1 MIVLNKRK
9 KSWEMYP
16 IGSPKGA
23 LNTKRKP
30 EFIGVLKFKENE
42 DDGTISI
49 KRFVVKDEK
58 EDKLYPPSRAINLLR
73 SQAVF
78 LAQRDEKL
86 ESFLKQIN
94 IKVRFTNICEHC
106 SYEGE
111 VTIINSDFS
120 YQYHGQLICKTCA
133 ENTIKRELQLRGYD
147 RKVFR
152 NFKRVLEKTG
162 SLDDVLEMLSPR
174 FDPLEHADLT
184 LFDTVKVHDDK
195 IPKIA
200 MKRLKIPDEFKQVIL
215 DEKNQYLLPVQY
227 LAIREGL
234 LKDENLLVVSATGS
248 GKTLVGELAGIPKA
262 LDGKKFLFLTPLV
275 ALANQKYRDFKKRYE
290 PLGLKVAIKVGMNRI
305 KAKGELKLPNSN
317 IQDADIVVGTY
328 EGIDFLLRSGDSD
341 ALKDLGLVL
350 IDEIHTIS
358 DEERGLRLN
367 GLIKRIGHIFPNTQ
381 IIGLSATI
389 KNPQDLANDFNMKL
403 VQYKERPVPLERH
416 IVFVRG
422 DVQRRILMR
431 KLVQR
436 EFYSTSSKGFK
447 GQTLIFTNSRRK
459 THKIANFL
467 SGKGI
472 NASAYHAGLSYFKK
486 EKIEK
491 DFSKGRIAA
500 VVTTAALAAGVDF
513 PASQV
518 IFESLL
524 MGNKWI
530 SPNEFSQ
537 MLGRAGRPTYHDRGV
552 IYVIPEIGSE
562 FDNESEEAVA
572 LDLLESD
579 VEDIFVDYTEDGS
592 LEQILADIS
601 SKSLRK
607 VKDVDEFY
615 QNIPVPMDIMT
626 ALDEL
631 EDKGA
636 INIHADD
643 TIDTTRFGKAV
654 AMSFLSI
661 DDGVIIKESIDD
673 KNYLSHYYKKPFFK
687 TNLKELRLL
696 SERIDEENE
705 NILKKNKKIQN
716 NLKKQVKDSSKKNK
730 KDKDKNKDNIEE
742 SADKKDENK
751 ESKKKN
757 KSKKNNEGNNK
768 KNKKDSKRNKSKKG
782 SYNKSKEEK
791 IKEKSER
798 DVKAK
803 EDRFKEKSK
812 KSVKQKEETI
822 EKPIQS
828 NESSGIKFIVEE
840 DVDEKPVPKK
850 ETKRESKTS
859 LYIDN
864 IAQALNELNQTN
876 DNKSSENDFSTV
888 NKKNDYKSSKGDD
901 FSTVNKKND
910 YKSSKGDDFSAVNKK
925 NDYKSSKRDKSK
937 DIKSDVIYNK
947 RKGNKSKSKNKKNKS
962 TQNNGSDVVKQIKFK
977 ENIFAD
983 IHEKMSKDEV
993 NSNSLL
999 KVQSIA
1005 LDLELFENAY
1015 LAPVVHKQ
1023 IISALKM
1030 NFSTRLFAESTL
1042 DIISSGEAISKIDKK
1057 FQDALLRIQIDF
1069 LRCDCHE
1076 RPFCE
1081 CLQRGISYY
1090 IINQRLNKKDP
1101 IDISKSLLKEYQ
1113 IQTYPGDIFSWL
1125 DNYVRNLD
1133 AIRRIAKAFGEK
1145 EIVREAEKLMKIIES
1160 GN

>member
-9 KSWEMYP
+9 KTWEMYP

-30 EFIGVLKFKENE
+30 EFIGVLKFKENDE
-42 DDGTISI
+42 DGSISI
-49 KRFVVKDEK
+49 NRFVIKDEK
-58 EDKLYPPSRAINLLR
+58 EDKLYPPSKAINLLR

-78 LAQRDEKL
+78 LADKDEKL
-86 ESFLKQIN
+86 EAFLKQNN
-94 IKVRFTNICEHC
+94 IKVRFTNICQHC
-106 SYEGE
+106 SFEGE

-120 YQYHGQLICKTCA
+120 YRYHDQLICKTCA

-147 RKVFR
+147 KKVFR

-174 FDPLEHADLT
+174 FDPLAHTDLT
-184 LFDTVKVHDDK
+184 LFDKVKVHDDK

-200 MKRLKIPDEFKQVIL
+200 MKRLKIPEEFKQVIL
-215 DEKNQYLLPVQY
+215 KEKNDYLLPVQY

-234 LKDENLLVVSATGS
+234 LKGENLLVVSATGS

-262 LDGKKFLFLTPLV
+262 LNGKKFLFLTPLV

-328 EGIDFLLRSGDSD
+328 EGIDFMLRAGDSD
-341 ALKDLGLVL
+341 ALNDLGLVL

-367 GLIKRIGHIFPNTQ
+367 GLIKRIEHIFPKTQ
-381 IIGLSATI
+381 VIGLSATI

-422 DVQRRILMR
+422 DVQRRIIMR

-436 EFYSTSSKGFK
+436 EYFSTSSKGFK

-491 DFSKGRIAA
+491 DFSKGKIAA

-530 SPNEFSQ
+530 TPNEFSQ

-552 IYVIPEIGSE
+552 IYLVPEIGSE

-607 VKDVDEFY
+607 VKDVEEFY

-631 EDKGA
+631 EDKDA
-636 INIHADD
+636 VNISADD
-643 TIDTTRFGKAV
+643 TIDTTRFGRAV
-654 AMSFLSI
+654 AMSFLSV
-661 DDGVIIKESIDD
+661 DDGVIIKDSINDP
-673 KNYLSHYYKKPFFK
+673 NYFSYYYKKPFFK

-696 SERIDEENE
+696 SEKIDESNE
-705 NILKKNKKIQN
+705 NALKKNKKTKN
-716 NLKKQVKDSSKKNK
+716 KSKQAKNSSKNDNKDKKETKEKDKKDK
-730 KDKDKNKDNIEE
+730 KDKDKK
-742 SADKKDENK
+742 DKKGKRDN
-751 ESKKKN
+751 KKKN
-757 KSKKNNEGNNK
+757 KSKKDK
-768 KNKKDSKRNKSKKG
+768 KNRNKSH
-782 SYNKSKEEK
+782 KSKENN
-791 IKEKSER
+791 IKEKSI
-798 DVKAK
+798 KPK
-803 EDRFKEKSK
+803 EDKPKELKELKESK
-812 KSVKQKEETI
+812 E
-822 EKPIQS
+822 

-840 DVDEKPVPKK
+840 NVDEKPVPKK
-850 ETKRESKTS
+850 ETKKESKTS
-859 LYIDN
+859 KYIDN
-864 IAQALNELNQTN
+864 IADYFNGLNQSK
-876 DNKSSENDFSTV
+876 DYKSSDDDSNIG
-888 NKKNDYKSSKGDD
+888 NQKNDYKSSK
-901 FSTVNKKND
+901 K
-910 YKSSKGDDFSAVNKK
+910 
-925 NDYKSSKRDKSK
+925 DKSK
-937 DIKSDVIYNK
+937 VNKSDVIYNK
-947 RKGNKSKSKNKKNKS
+947 KTSNKSKNRKNNS
-962 TQNNGSDVVKQIKFK
+962 SAAVKQIKFK

-993 NSNSLL
+993 NSNDLL

-1023 IISALKM
+1023 IITALKM

-1057 FQDALLRIQIDF
+1057 FQDSLLKIQIDF
-1069 LRCDCHE
+1069 LRCDCNE

-1090 IINQRLNKKDP
+1090 IINQRLNGKDP
-1101 IDISKSLLKEYQ
+1101 IDISNSLLKEYQ

-1125 DNYVRNLD
+1125 DAYVRNLD
-1133 AIRRIAKAFGEK
+1133 AIRRIAKAFGK
-1145 EIVREAEKLMKIIES
+1145 KDIVQVSEKLMKIVES
-1160 GN
+1160 GK

>member
-9 KSWEMYP
+9 KTWEMYP

-30 EFIGVLKFKENE
+30 EFIGVLKFKEDE
-42 DDGTISI
+42 EGSISI
-49 KRFVVKDEK
+49 NRFVIKDEK
-58 EDKLYPPSRAINLLR
+58 EDKLYPPSKAINILR

-78 LAQRDEKL
+78 LAEKDDKL
-86 ESFLKQIN
+86 EAFLKQNN
-94 IKVRFTNICEHC
+94 IKVRFTNICQHC
-106 SYEGE
+106 SFEGE

-120 YQYHGQLICKTCA
+120 YLYHDQLICKTCA

-147 RKVFR
+147 KKVFR

-174 FDPLEHADLT
+174 FDPLAHTDLT
-184 LFDTVKVHDDK
+184 LFDRVKVHDDK

-200 MKRLKIPDEFKQVIL
+200 MKRLKIPEEFKQVIL
-215 DEKNQYLLPVQY
+215 KEKNDYLLPVQY

-234 LKDENLLVVSATGS
+234 LKGENLLVVSATGS

-262 LDGKKFLFLTPLV
+262 LNGKKFLFLTPLV

-328 EGIDFLLRSGDSD
+328 EGIDFMLRSGDSA
-341 ALKDLGLVL
+341 ALNDLGLVL

-367 GLIKRIGHIFPNTQ
+367 GLIKRIEHIFPKTQ
-381 IIGLSATI
+381 VIGLSATI

-422 DVQRRILMR
+422 DVQRRIIMR

-436 EFYSTSSKGFK
+436 EYYSTSSKGFK

-491 DFSKGRIAA
+491 DFSKGKIAA

-530 SPNEFSQ
+530 TPNEFSQ

-552 IYVIPEIGSE
+552 IYLVPEIGSE

-607 VKDVDEFY
+607 VNDVEEFY

-631 EDKGA
+631 EDKDA

-643 TIDTTRFGKAV
+643 TIDTTRFGRAV
-654 AMSFLSI
+654 AMSFLSV
-661 DDGVIIKESIDD
+661 DDGVIIKDSINDPH
-673 KNYLSHYYKKPFFK
+673 YLSYYYKKPFFK

-696 SERIDEENE
+696 SEKIDESNE
-705 NILKKNKKIQN
+705 NALKKNKKIQN
-716 NLKKQVKDSSKKNK
+716 KSKSKSKDSSKKDK
-730 KDKDKNKDNIEE
+730 KDKKETKEKDKKDNKDN
-742 SADKKDENK
+742 
-751 ESKKKN
+751 KKKN
-757 KSKKNNEGNNK
+757 KSKKGYKKNNEDK
-768 KNKKDSKRNKSKKG
+768 SKNKDKSKDKP
-782 SYNKSKEEK
+782 K
-791 IKEKSER
+791 
-798 DVKAK
+798 
-803 EDRFKEKSK
+803 
-812 KSVKQKEETI
+812 
-822 EKPIQS
+822 KPIKT
-828 NESSGIKFIVEE
+828 NENKNKDNDNNQSSGIKFIVEE
-840 DVDEKPVPKK
+840 DVEEKPVKK
-850 ETKRESKTS
+850 ETKKESKTS
-859 LYIDN
+859 MYIDN
-864 IAQALNELNQTN
+864 IADYFNGLNQSK
-876 DNKSSENDFSTV
+876 DYKSSSSDNIGSS
-888 NKKNDYKSSKGDD
+888 NQKNDYKSSK
-901 FSTVNKKND
+901 K
-910 YKSSKGDDFSAVNKK
+910 
-925 NDYKSSKRDKSK
+925 DKSK
-937 DIKSDVIYNK
+937 DNKSDVIYNK
-947 RKGNKSKSKNKKNKS
+947 KTSNKSKKNKKNK
-962 TQNNGSDVVKQIKFK
+962 NNNAAAVKQIKFK

-993 NSNSLL
+993 NSNDLL

-1057 FQDALLRIQIDF
+1057 FQDALLKIQIDF
-1069 LRCDCHE
+1069 LRCDCNE

-1090 IINQRLNKKDP
+1090 IINQRLNGKDP
-1101 IDISKSLLKEYQ
+1101 IDISNSLLKEYQ

-1125 DNYVRNLD
+1125 DAYVRNLD
-1133 AIRRIAKAFGEK
+1133 AIRRIAKAFGKK
-1145 EIVREAEKLMKIIES
+1145 EIVQVSEKLMKIVES
-1160 GN
+1160 GK

>member
-9 KSWEMYP
+9 KTWEMYP

-30 EFIGVLKFKENE
+30 EFIGVLKFKEDE
-42 DDGTISI
+42 EGSISI
-49 KRFVVKDEK
+49 NRFVIKDEK
-58 EDKLYPPSRAINLLR
+58 EDKLYPPSKAINILR

-78 LAQRDEKL
+78 LAEKDDKL
-86 ESFLKQIN
+86 EAFLKQNN
-94 IKVRFTNICEHC
+94 IKVRFTNICQHC
-106 SYEGE
+106 SFEGE

-120 YQYHGQLICKTCA
+120 YLYHDQLICKTCA

-147 RKVFR
+147 KKVFR

-174 FDPLEHADLT
+174 FDPLAHTDLT
-184 LFDTVKVHDDK
+184 LFDRVKVHDDK

-200 MKRLKIPDEFKQVIL
+200 MKRLKIPEEFKQVIL
-215 DEKNQYLLPVQY
+215 KEKNDYLLPVQY

-234 LKDENLLVVSATGS
+234 LKGENLLVVSATGS

-262 LDGKKFLFLTPLV
+262 LNGKKFLFLTPLV

-328 EGIDFLLRSGDSD
+328 EGIDFMLRSGDSA
-341 ALKDLGLVL
+341 ALNDLGLVL

-367 GLIKRIGHIFPNTQ
+367 GLIKRIEHIFPKTQ
-381 IIGLSATI
+381 VIGLSATI

-422 DVQRRILMR
+422 DVQRRIIMR

-436 EFYSTSSKGFK
+436 EYYSTSSKGFK

-491 DFSKGRIAA
+491 DFSKGKIAA

-530 SPNEFSQ
+530 TPNEFSQ

-552 IYVIPEIGSE
+552 IYLVPEIGSE

-607 VKDVDEFY
+607 VNDVEEFY

-631 EDKGA
+631 EDKDA

-643 TIDTTRFGKAV
+643 TIDTTRFGRAV
-654 AMSFLSI
+654 AMSFLSV
-661 DDGVIIKESIDD
+661 DDGVIIKDSINDPH
-673 KNYLSHYYKKPFFK
+673 YLSYYYKKPFFK

-696 SERIDEENE
+696 SEKIDESNE
-705 NILKKNKKIQN
+705 NALKKNKKIQN
-716 NLKKQVKDSSKKNK
+716 KSKSKSKDSSKKDK
-730 KDKDKNKDNIEE
+730 KDKKETKEKDKKDNKDN
-742 SADKKDENK
+742 
-751 ESKKKN
+751 KKKN
-757 KSKKNNEGNNK
+757 KSKKGYKKNNEDK
-768 KNKKDSKRNKSKKG
+768 SKNKDKSKDKP
-782 SYNKSKEEK
+782 K
-791 IKEKSER
+791 
-798 DVKAK
+798 
-803 EDRFKEKSK
+803 
-812 KSVKQKEETI
+812 
-822 EKPIQS
+822 KPIKT
-828 NESSGIKFIVEE
+828 NENKNKDNDNNQSSGIKFIVEE
-840 DVDEKPVPKK
+840 DVEEKPVKK
-850 ETKRESKTS
+850 ETKKESKTS
-859 LYIDN
+859 MYIDN
-864 IAQALNELNQTN
+864 IADYFNGLNQSK
-876 DNKSSENDFSTV
+876 DYKSSSSDNIGSS
-888 NKKNDYKSSKGDD
+888 NQKNDYKSSK
-901 FSTVNKKND
+901 K
-910 YKSSKGDDFSAVNKK
+910 
-925 NDYKSSKRDKSK
+925 DKSK
-937 DIKSDVIYNK
+937 DNKSDVIYNK
-947 RKGNKSKSKNKKNKS
+947 KTSNKSKKNKKNK
-962 TQNNGSDVVKQIKFK
+962 NNNAAAVKQIKFK

-993 NSNSLL
+993 NSNDLL

-1057 FQDALLRIQIDF
+1057 FQDALLKIQIDF
-1069 LRCDCHE
+1069 LRCDCNE

-1090 IINQRLNKKDP
+1090 IINQRLNGKDP
-1101 IDISKSLLKEYQ
+1101 IDISNSLLKEYQ

-1125 DNYVRNLD
+1125 DAYVRNLD
-1133 AIRRIAKAFGEK
+1133 AIRRIAKAFGK
-1145 EIVREAEKLMKIIES
+1145 KDIVQVSEKLMKIVES
-1160 GN
+1160 GK

>member
-1 MIVLNKRK
+1 MIVLNKKK

-30 EFIGVLKFKENE
+30 EFVGVLKFKEDE
-42 DDGTISI
+42 EEGSISI
-49 KRFVVKDEK
+49 KRFVIKDEK
-58 EDKLYPPSRAINLLR
+58 EDKLYPPSKAINLLR

-78 LAQRDEKL
+78 LADKDEKL
-86 ESFLKQIN
+86 ESFLKQNN
-94 IKVRFTNICEHC
+94 IKVRFTNICQHC
-106 SYEGE
+106 SFEGE

-120 YQYHGQLICKTCA
+120 YRYHDQLICKTCA

-147 RKVFR
+147 KKVFR
-152 NFKRVLEKTG
+152 NFKRILDKTG
-162 SLDDVLEMLSPR
+162 SLDEVLEMLSPR
-174 FDPLEHADLT
+174 FDPLAHTDLT
-184 LFDTVKVHDDK
+184 LFDRVKVHDTK

-200 MKRLKIPDEFKQVIL
+200 MKRLKIPEEFKKVIIQ
-215 DEKNQYLLPVQY
+215 EKNQYLLPVQY

-234 LKDENLLVVSATGS
+234 LKDENMLVVSATGS
-248 GKTLVGELAGIPKA
+248 GKTLVGELAGVPKA
-262 LDGKKFLFLTPLV
+262 LNGKKFLFLTPLV

-317 IQDADIVVGTY
+317 IQDADIIVGTY
-328 EGIDFLLRSGDSD
+328 EGIDFLIRSGESS
-341 ALKDLGLVL
+341 ALNDLGLVL

-358 DEERGLRLN
+358 DEDRGLRLN
-367 GLIKRIGHIFPNTQ
+367 GLIRRIEHIFPNTQ

-416 IVFVRG
+416 IVFARG
-422 DVQRRILMR
+422 DVQRRILIR

-491 DFSKGRIAA
+491 DFSKGKIAA

-552 IYVIPEIGSE
+552 IYLIPEIGSE
-562 FDNESEEAVA
+562 FDNQSEEAVA

-607 VKDVDEFY
+607 VGDVEEFY
-615 QNIPVPMDIMT
+615 ENIPVPMDITT

-631 EDKGA
+631 EDKDA
-636 INIHADD
+636 ISIHADD
-643 TIDTTRFGKAV
+643 TIDTTRFGRAV
-654 AMSFLSI
+654 AMSFLSV
-661 DDGVIIKESIDD
+661 DDGVIIKDSINDSH
-673 KNYLSHYYKKPFFK
+673 YLSQYYKKPFFK

-696 SERIDEENE
+696 AEKIDEENE
-705 NILKKNKKIQN
+705 NILKKNKKIKN
-716 NLKKQVKDSSKKNK
+716 NLNKQVKDSSKKNK
-730 KDKDKNKDNIEE
+730 KEDKE
-742 SADKKDENK
+742 

-757 KSKKNNEGNNK
+757 KSKKDNK
-768 KNKKDSKRNKSKKG
+768 KNKKSKKSSNKNNSNKSDNSNKSKKD
-782 SYNKSKEEK
+782 KKDK
-791 IKEKSER
+791 PKEKSI
-798 DVKAK
+798 KPK
-803 EDRFKEKSK
+803 EDKPKE
-812 KSVKQKEETI
+812 QFND
-822 EKPIQS
+822 KPA
-828 NESSGIKFIVEE
+828 ESENSGIKFIVEE
-840 DVDEKPVPKK
+840 DSEKKPIKK
-850 ETKRESKTS
+850 ETKKESKTS
-859 LYIDN
+859 KYIDN
-864 IAQALNELNQTN
+864 IADFFNQN
-876 DNKSSENDFSTV
+876 NQSK
-888 NKKNDYKSSKGDD
+888 DYKSNDDSKSD
-901 FSTVNKKND
+901 NKKT
-910 YKSSKGDDFSAVNKK
+910 
-925 NDYKSSKRDKSK
+925 DYKSSKRDKLR

-947 RKGNKSKSKNKKNKS
+947 KTNNKNSKNRNNKKNKNNKGNADNKS
-962 TQNNGSDVVKQIKFK
+962 TVVKQIKFK
-977 ENIFAD
+977 ENIFSD
-983 IHEKMSKDEV
+983 IHEKMTKDEV
-993 NSNSLL
+993 NSNNLL

-1030 NFSTRLFAESTL
+1030 NFSTRIFSESAL
-1042 DIISSGEAISKIDKK
+1042 DIISSGEAISKLDKK
-1057 FQDALLRIQIDF
+1057 FQDALLKLQIDF
-1069 LRCDCHE
+1069 LRCDCYE

-1090 IINQRLNKKDP
+1090 IINQRLNGKDP

-1125 DNYVRNLD
+1125 DAYVRNLD
-1133 AIRRIAKAFGEK
+1133 AIRRIARAFGEK
-1145 EIVREAEKLMKIIES
+1145 DIVESSEKLMKIVES
-1160 GN
+1160 GK

>member
-1 MIVLNKRK
+1 MIVLNKK
-9 KSWEMYP
+9 KRSWELYP

-30 EFIGVLKFKENE
+30 EFIGVLKFRENE
-42 DDGTISI
+42 EDGSISI

-78 LAQRDEKL
+78 LAERDEKL
-86 ESFLKQIN
+86 ESFLKQNN
-94 IKVRFTNICEHC
+94 IKVRFTNICQHC
-106 SYEGE
+106 SFEGE

-120 YQYHGQLICKTCA
+120 YRYHDQLICKTCA

-147 RKVFR
+147 KKVFR

-174 FDPLEHADLT
+174 FDPLKHADLT
-184 LFDTVKVHDDK
+184 LFDTIKVHDDK
-195 IPKIA
+195 IPQIA
-200 MKRLKIPDEFKQVIL
+200 MKRLKIPEKFKKVIL
-215 DEKNQYLLPVQY
+215 QEKNQYLLPVQY

-234 LKDENLLVVSATGS
+234 LKGENLLVVSATGS
-248 GKTLVGELAGIPKA
+248 GKTLVGELAGVPKA
-262 LDGKKFLFLTPLV
+262 LNGKKFLFLTPLV

-317 IQDADIVVGTY
+317 IQDADIIVGTY
-328 EGIDFLLRSGDSD
+328 EGIDFLIRSGGSD
-341 ALKDLGLVL
+341 ALNDLGLVL

-367 GLIKRIGHIFPNTQ
+367 GLIKRIEHIFPNTQ

-416 IVFVRG
+416 IVFARG
-422 DVQRRILMR
+422 DVQRRILIR

-491 DFSKGRIAA
+491 DFSKGKIAA

-552 IYVIPEIGSE
+552 IYLIPEIGSE

-607 VKDVDEFY
+607 VRDVDEFY
-615 QNIPVPMDIMT
+615 RNIPVPMDIQT

-631 EDKGA
+631 EDKDA
-636 INIHADD
+636 INVYADG
-643 TIDTTRFGKAV
+643 TIDTTKFGRAV
-654 AMSFLSI
+654 AMSFLSV
-661 DDGVIIKESIDD
+661 DDGVIIKESINDPH
-673 KNYLSHYYKKPFFK
+673 YLSHYYKKPFFK
-687 TNLKELRLL
+687 TNLKELRVL
-696 SERIDEENE
+696 SEKIDEDNE
-705 NILKKNKKIQN
+705 NILKKNKRIQS
-716 NLKKQVKDSSKKNK
+716 NLNKVKDSSKKVK
-730 KDKDKNKDNIEE
+730 KDKDN
-742 SADKKDENK
+742 DKSD
-751 ESKKKN
+751 
-757 KSKKNNEGNNK
+757 
-768 KNKKDSKRNKSKKG
+768 NKKDSKRNKKDKDNNNKSDNKKDSRRNKKDKVNKSNKKVSKK
-782 SYNKSKEEK
+782 NKNNKNRTKSKGKNKDNKKQSSNSKEK
-791 IKEKSER
+791 NKEKSI
-798 DVKAK
+798 KH
-803 EDRFKEKSK
+803 
-812 KSVKQKEETI
+812 EETKI
-822 EKPIQS
+822 EKTNV
-828 NESSGIKFIVEE
+828 NENNSGIKFIVEE
-840 DVDEKPVPKK
+840 DVDEKPIPKK
-850 ETKRESKTS
+850 ETKKESKTS
-859 LYIDN
+859 LYIDS
-864 IAQALNELNQTN
+864 IADALNELNQSK
-876 DNKSSENDFSTV
+876 DYKSSKSDDSPLV
-888 NKKNDYKSSKGDD
+888 NKKNDYKSSKSDD
-901 FSTVNKKND
+901 SPL
-910 YKSSKGDDFSAVNKK
+910 VNKK
-925 NDYKSSKRDKSK
+925 NDYKSSKRDK
-937 DIKSDVIYNK
+937 DIKSDVIHNK
-947 RKGNKSKSKNKKNKS
+947 KTSNKSKNKKNKNKNKS
-962 TQNNGSDVVKQIKFK
+962 DKFNQNNNSAIVKQIKFK

-993 NSNSLL
+993 NSNNLL

-1057 FQDALLRIQIDF
+1057 FQDALLKIQIDF
-1069 LRCDCHE
+1069 LRCDCNE

-1125 DNYVRNLD
+1125 DTYVRNLD

-1145 EIVREAEKLMKIIES
+1145 EIVEMSEKLMKIIES

>member
-1 MIVLNKRK
+1 MIVLNKKK

-30 EFIGVLKFKENE
+30 EFIGVLKFKEDE
-42 DDGTISI
+42 EDGTISI
-49 KRFVVKDEK
+49 KRFVIKDEK
-58 EDKLYPPSRAINLLR
+58 EDKLYPPSRAINLLK

-78 LAQRDEKL
+78 LAEKDDKL
-86 ESFLKQIN
+86 EAFLKKN
-94 IKVRFTNICEHC
+94 NVKVRFTNICQHC

-120 YQYHGQLICKTCA
+120 YRYHNQLICKICA

-147 RKVFR
+147 KKVFR
-152 NFKRVLEKTG
+152 NFKRVLDKTG
-162 SLDDVLEMLSPR
+162 SLDEVLEMLSPR
-174 FDPLEHADLT
+174 FDPLAHTDLT
-184 LFDTVKVHDDK
+184 LFDTVKVHDNK

-200 MKRLKIPDEFKQVIL
+200 MKRLKIPEEFKRVIL
-215 DEKNQYLLPVQY
+215 QEKNQYLLPVQY

-234 LKDENLLVVSATGS
+234 MKDENLLVVSATGS
-248 GKTLVGELAGIPKA
+248 GKTLVGELAGVPKA
-262 LDGKKFLFLTPLV
+262 LNGKKFLFLTPLV

-317 IQDADIVVGTY
+317 IRDADIVVGTY
-328 EGIDFLLRSGDSD
+328 EGIDFMIRSGESD
-341 ALKDLGLVL
+341 ALNDLGLVL

-367 GLIKRIGHIFPNTQ
+367 GLIKRIEHIFPKTQ

-389 KNPQDLANDFNMKL
+389 KNPETLANDFNMKL

-416 IVFVRG
+416 IVFARG
-422 DVQRRILMR
+422 DVQRRILIR

-436 EFYSTSSKGFK
+436 EYYSTSTKGFK

-491 DFSKGRIAA
+491 DFSKGKIAA

-537 MLGRAGRPTYHDRGV
+537 MLGRAGRPTYHDRGI
-552 IYVIPEIGSE
+552 IYLIPEIGSE
-562 FDNESEEAVA
+562 FDGESEEAIA

-607 VKDVDEFY
+607 VKEVDEFY
-615 QNIPVPMDIMT
+615 QNIPVPMDIET
-626 ALDEL
+626 ALNEL

-636 INIHADD
+636 ISISADG
-643 TIDTTRFGKAV
+643 TIDTTRFGRAV

-661 DDGVIIKESIDD
+661 DDGVIIKDSIDD
-673 KNYLSHYYKKPFFK
+673 AHYLSHYYKKPFFK

-705 NILKKNKKIQN
+705 NALKKNKKIQD
-716 NLKKQVKDSSKKNK
+716 NLNKQVKNSSKKNK
-730 KDKDKNKDNIEE
+730 KDNK
-742 SADKKDENK
+742 DKKDNK
-751 ESKKKN
+751 NKKDKKDNKDKKGNKNKKDKKDKKEKTKDKGNQSKDTKGSKKEN
-757 KSKKNNEGNNK
+757 KSKKNYR
-768 KNKKDSKRNKSKKG
+768 KNKKSSKNDSLS
-782 SYNKSKEEK
+782 
-791 IKEKSER
+791 
-798 DVKAK
+798 D
-803 EDRFKEKSK
+803 
-812 KSVKQKEETI
+812 
-822 EKPIQS
+822 
-828 NESSGIKFIVEE
+828 ESSGIKFISEE
-840 DVDEKPVPKK
+840 DLDEKPIVKK
-850 ETKRESKTS
+850 EVKKQSKTS

-864 IAQALNELNQTN
+864 IADALGGLNN
-876 DNKSSENDFSTV
+876 SSKDDSHSLNKS
-888 NKKNDYKSSKGDD
+888 KDYKSSNDNSI
-901 FSTVNKKND
+901 ST
-910 YKSSKGDDFSAVNKK
+910 NKK
-925 NDYKSSKRDKSK
+925 NDYKSSKRDKSIDNK
-937 DIKSDVIYNK
+937 DKSRDIKSDVIYNK
-947 RKGNKSKSKNKKNKS
+947 KTSNKSKNKNSHNSKSKSKSGKSNKKNNS
-962 TQNNGSDVVKQIKFK
+962 TVVKQIRFK
-977 ENIFAD
+977 ENIFTD
-983 IHEKMSKDEV
+983 IHEKMTKDEV
-993 NSNSLL
+993 NSNDLL

-1023 IISALKM
+1023 IVSALKM

-1042 DIISSGEAISKIDKK
+1042 DIISSGESISKVDKK
-1057 FQDALLRIQIDF
+1057 FQDALLKIQIDF
-1069 LRCDCHE
+1069 LRCDCYE

-1101 IDISKSLLKEYQ
+1101 IDISKSLLKDYQ
-1113 IQTYPGDIFSWL
+1113 IRTYPGDIFSWL
-1125 DNYVRNLD
+1125 DSYVRNLD
-1133 AIRRIAKAFGEK
+1133 AIRRIAKAFEEK
-1145 EIVREAEKLMKIIES
+1145 EIAVMSEKLMKIIES

>member
-9 KSWEMYP
+9 KTWEMYP

-30 EFIGVLKFKENE
+30 EFIGVLKFKEDE
-42 DDGTISI
+42 EGSISI
-49 KRFVVKDEK
+49 NRFVIKDEK
-58 EDKLYPPSRAINLLR
+58 EDKLYPPSKAINILR

-78 LAQRDEKL
+78 LAEKDDKL
-86 ESFLKQIN
+86 EAFLKQNN
-94 IKVRFTNICEHC
+94 IKVRFTNICQHC
-106 SYEGE
+106 SFEGE

-120 YQYHGQLICKTCA
+120 YLYHDQLICKTCA

-147 RKVFR
+147 KKVFR

-174 FDPLEHADLT
+174 FDPLAHTDLT
-184 LFDTVKVHDDK
+184 LFDKVKVHDDK

-200 MKRLKIPDEFKQVIL
+200 MKRLKIPEEFKKVIL
-215 DEKNQYLLPVQY
+215 KEKNDYLLPVQY

-234 LKDENLLVVSATGS
+234 LKGENLLVVSATGS

-262 LDGKKFLFLTPLV
+262 LNGKKFLFLTPLV

-328 EGIDFLLRSGDSD
+328 EGIDFMLRSGDSA
-341 ALKDLGLVL
+341 ALNDLGLVL

-367 GLIKRIGHIFPNTQ
+367 GLIKRIEHIFPKTQ
-381 IIGLSATI
+381 VIGLSATI

-422 DVQRRILMR
+422 DVQRRIIMR

-436 EFYSTSSKGFK
+436 EYFSTSSKGFK

-491 DFSKGRIAA
+491 DFSKGKIAA

-530 SPNEFSQ
+530 TPNEFSQ

-552 IYVIPEIGSE
+552 IYLVPEIGSE

-607 VKDVDEFY
+607 VKEVEEFY

-631 EDKGA
+631 EDKDA

-643 TIDTTRFGKAV
+643 TIDTTRFGRAV
-654 AMSFLSI
+654 AMSFLSV
-661 DDGVIIKESIDD
+661 DDGVIIKDSINDP
-673 KNYLSHYYKKPFFK
+673 KYLSYYYNKPFFK

-696 SERIDEENE
+696 SEKIDESNE
-705 NILKKNKKIQN
+705 NALKKNKKIKN
-716 NLKKQVKDSSKKNK
+716 KSKSKDSSKNDK
-730 KDKDKNKDNIEE
+730 KDKKDKKETKE
-742 SADKKDENK
+742 KDKKDN
-751 ESKKKN
+751 KKKN
-757 KSKKNNEGNNK
+757 KSKKDK
-768 KNKKDSKRNKSKKG
+768 KNKNKSH
-782 SYNKSKEEK
+782 KSKENK
-791 IKEKSER
+791 IKEKPI
-798 DVKAK
+798 KPK
-803 EDRFKEKSK
+803 EDKPKES
-812 KSVKQKEETI
+812 QD
-822 EKPIQS
+822 

-840 DVDEKPVPKK
+840 DKDEKPVPKK
-850 ETKRESKTS
+850 ETKKESKTS
-859 LYIDN
+859 KYIDN
-864 IAQALNELNQTN
+864 IADYFNGL
-876 DNKSSENDFSTV
+876 NKSKDYKSSNNDADSV
-888 NKKNDYKSSKGDD
+888 NQKNDYKSSKK
-901 FSTVNKKND
+901 VN
-910 YKSSKGDDFSAVNKK
+910 
-925 NDYKSSKRDKSK
+925 
-937 DIKSDVIYNK
+937 KSDVIYNK
-947 RKGNKSKSKNKKNKS
+947 KTSNKSKKNKKNK
-962 TQNNGSDVVKQIKFK
+962 NNNATAVKQIKFK
-977 ENIFAD
+977 ENIFSD
-983 IHEKMSKDEV
+983 IHEKMTKNEV
-993 NSNSLL
+993 NSNDLL

-1057 FQDALLRIQIDF
+1057 FQDALLKIQIDF
-1069 LRCDCHE
+1069 LRCDCNE

-1090 IINQRLNKKDP
+1090 IINQRLNGKDP
-1101 IDISKSLLKEYQ
+1101 IDISNALLKEYQ

-1125 DNYVRNLD
+1125 DAYVRNLD
-1133 AIRRIAKAFGEK
+1133 AIRRIAKAFGKK
-1145 EIVREAEKLMKIIES
+1145 EIVQVSEKLMKIVES
-1160 GN
+1160 GK

>member
-1 MIVLNKRK
+1 MIVLNQKK

-30 EFIGVLKFKENE
+30 EFIGVLKFKESEE
-42 DDGTISI
+42 DGSLSI

-58 EDKLYPPSRAINLLR
+58 EDKLYPPSRAIALLR

-78 LAQRDEKL
+78 LAQKDEKL
-86 ESFLKQIN
+86 ESFLKQNN
-94 IKVRFTNICEHC
+94 IKVRFTNICQHC
-106 SYEGE
+106 SFEGE

-120 YQYHGQLICKTCA
+120 YRYHDQLICKTCA

-147 RKVFR
+147 KKVFR

-174 FDPLEHADLT
+174 FDPLSHTDLT

-195 IPKIA
+195 IPQIS
-200 MKRLKIPDEFKQVIL
+200 MKRLKIPEEFKKVIIK
-215 DEKNQYLLPVQY
+215 EKNQYLLPVQY
-227 LAIREGL
+227 LAIREGVL
-234 LKDENLLVVSATGS
+234 RDENMLVVSATGS
-248 GKTLVGELAGIPKA
+248 GKTLVGELAGVPKA
-262 LDGKKFLFLTPLV
+262 LNGKKFLFLTPLV

-317 IQDADIVVGTY
+317 IADADIVVGTY
-328 EGIDFLLRSGDSD
+328 EGIDFLIRSGQSD
-341 ALKDLGLVL
+341 ALNELGLVL

-367 GLIKRIGHIFPNTQ
+367 GLIKRIEHIFPDAQ
-381 IIGLSATI
+381 VIGLSATI
-389 KNPQDLANDFNMKL
+389 RNPKALADDFNMKL
-403 VQYKERPVPLERH
+403 VEYKERPVPLERH
-416 IVFVRG
+416 IVFARG
-422 DVQRRILMR
+422 DVQRRILIR

-436 EFYSTSSKGFK
+436 EYYSTSSKGFK

-491 DFSKGRIAA
+491 DFSKGKIAA

-552 IYVIPEIGSE
+552 IYLIPEIGSE
-562 FDNESEEAVA
+562 FDGEREEAVA
-572 LDLLESD
+572 IDLLESD

-615 QNIPVPMDIMT
+615 RNIPVPMDIMT

-631 EDKGA
+631 EDKDA
-636 INIHADD
+636 ISIHADD
-643 TIDTTRFGKAV
+643 TIDTTRFGRAV
-654 AMSFLSI
+654 AMSFLSV
-661 DDGVIIKESIDD
+661 DDGVIIKDSINDSH
-673 KNYLSHYYKKPFFK
+673 YLSHYYNKPFFK

-705 NILKKNKKIQN
+705 NILKKNRKIQN
-716 NLKKQVKDSSKKNK
+716 NSNNSAKHNSK
-730 KDKDKNKDNIEE
+730 KDKKLKKEKDKDIKLKENKDKKEKEKDIKHK
-742 SADKKDENK
+742 DKKDSNKNNEEN
-751 ESKKKN
+751 KKN
-757 KSKKNNEGNNK
+757 KSKSKKKQNK
-768 KNKKDSKRNKSKKG
+768 KSFKKEKDKSNKSKEDKFTL
-782 SYNKSKEEK
+782 NKSKEEK
-791 IKEKSER
+791 IKEKSNKDLGE
-798 DVKAK
+798 
-803 EDRFKEKSK
+803 
-812 KSVKQKEETI
+812 
-822 EKPIQS
+822 
-828 NESSGIKFIVEE
+828 NNSGIKFISEE
-840 DVDEKPVPKK
+840 DLDEKPVPKK

-864 IAQALNELNQTN
+864 IADALNELNQS
-876 DNKSSENDFSTV
+876 K
-888 NKKNDYKSSKGDD
+888 DYKSSDNAD
-901 FSTVNKKND
+901 SSSVNR
-910 YKSSKGDDFSAVNKK
+910 K
-925 NDYKSSKRDKSK
+925 NDYKSSKRDKSR

-947 RKGNKSKSKNKKNKS
+947 KTNKKSKSKKKDKNKDKNKDKSNIKNNKDNKKKSDKPNQNKNS
-962 TQNNGSDVVKQIKFK
+962 TVVKQIKFK
-977 ENIFAD
+977 ENIFSE
-983 IHEKMSKDEV
+983 IHEKMTKDEV
-993 NSNSLL
+993 NSNVLL

-1042 DIISSGEAISKIDKK
+1042 DIISSGEAISKVDKK
-1057 FQDALLRIQIDF
+1057 FQDALLKIQIDF
-1069 LRCDCHE
+1069 LRCDCYE

-1090 IINQRLNKKDP
+1090 IINQRLNGKDP
-1101 IDISKSLLKEYQ
+1101 IDISNSLLKEYQ

-1125 DNYVRNLD
+1125 DAYVRSLD

-1145 EIVREAEKLMKIIES
+1145 EIVDKSEKLMKIIES
-1160 GN
+1160 GNQLK

>member
-1 MIVLNKRK
+1 MIVLNKKK

-30 EFIGVLKFKENE
+30 EFVGVLKFKEDE
-42 DDGTISI
+42 EEGSISI
-49 KRFVVKDEK
+49 KRFVIKDEK
-58 EDKLYPPSRAINLLR
+58 EDKLYPPSKAINLLR

-78 LAQRDEKL
+78 LADKDDKL
-86 ESFLKQIN
+86 ESFLKQNN
-94 IKVRFTNICEHC
+94 IKVRFTNICQHC
-106 SYEGE
+106 SFEGE

-120 YQYHGQLICKTCA
+120 YRYHDQLICKTCA

-147 RKVFR
+147 KKVFR
-152 NFKRVLEKTG
+152 NFKRILDKTG

-174 FDPLEHADLT
+174 FDPLAHTDLT
-184 LFDTVKVHDDK
+184 LFDRVKVHDTK

-200 MKRLKIPDEFKQVIL
+200 MKRLKIPEEFKKVIIQ
-215 DEKNQYLLPVQY
+215 EKNQYLLPVQY

-234 LKDENLLVVSATGS
+234 LKDENMLVVSATGS
-248 GKTLVGELAGIPKA
+248 GKTLVGELAGVPKA
-262 LDGKKFLFLTPLV
+262 LNGKKFLFLTPLV

-317 IQDADIVVGTY
+317 IQDADIIVGTY
-328 EGIDFLLRSGDSD
+328 EGIDFLIRSGESS
-341 ALKDLGLVL
+341 ALNDLGLVL

-358 DEERGLRLN
+358 DEDRGLRLN
-367 GLIKRIGHIFPNTQ
+367 GLIRRIEHIFPNTQ

-416 IVFVRG
+416 IVFARG
-422 DVQRRILMR
+422 DVQRRILIR

-491 DFSKGRIAA
+491 DFSKGKIAA

-552 IYVIPEIGSE
+552 IYLIPEIGSE
-562 FDNESEEAVA
+562 FDNQSEEAVA

-607 VKDVDEFY
+607 VGEVEEFY
-615 QNIPVPMDIMT
+615 ENIPVPMDIST

-631 EDKGA
+631 EDKDA
-636 INIHADD
+636 ISIHADD
-643 TIDTTRFGKAV
+643 TIDTTRFGRAV
-654 AMSFLSI
+654 AMSFLSV
-661 DDGVIIKESIDD
+661 DDGVIIKDSINDSH
-673 KNYLSHYYKKPFFK
+673 YLSQYYKKPFFK

-696 SERIDEENE
+696 AEKIDEENE
-705 NILKKNKKIQN
+705 NILKKNKKIKN
-716 NLKKQVKDSSKKNK
+716 NLNKQVKDSSKKSK
-730 KDKDKNKDNIEE
+730 KED
-742 SADKKDENK
+742 NK

-757 KSKKNNEGNNK
+757 KPKKDNK
-768 KNKKDSKRNKSKKG
+768 KNKNNKKSSNKNDSNKSKSNNSNNSNNSNKPKVD
-782 SYNKSKEEK
+782 KSKDK
-791 IKEKSER
+791 PK
-798 DVKAK
+798 DQ
-803 EDRFKEKSK
+803 FN
-812 KSVKQKEETI
+812 
-822 EKPIQS
+822 EKPA
-828 NESSGIKFIVEE
+828 ESENSGIKFIVEE
-840 DVDEKPVPKK
+840 DSEEKPIKK
-850 ETKRESKTS
+850 ETKKESKTS
-859 LYIDN
+859 KYIDN
-864 IAQALNELNQTN
+864 IADFFNQN
-876 DNKSSENDFSTV
+876 NQSK
-888 NKKNDYKSSKGDD
+888 DYKSSNDSKSD
-901 FSTVNKKND
+901 NKKT
-910 YKSSKGDDFSAVNKK
+910 
-925 NDYKSSKRDKSK
+925 DYKSSKRDKSR
-937 DIKSDVIYNK
+937 DVKSDVIYNK
-947 RKGNKSKSKNKKNKS
+947 RTNKNNKNKNKKNNHNKKSNQNKKSNKDNNKNKKNQKQKNKSKSKDSNKS
-962 TQNNGSDVVKQIKFK
+962 NKENRSAVVKQIKFK
-977 ENIFAD
+977 ENIFSD
-983 IHEKMSKDEV
+983 IHEKMTKDEV
-993 NSNSLL
+993 NLNNLL

-1030 NFSTRLFAESTL
+1030 NFSTRLFSESTL
-1042 DIISSGEAISKIDKK
+1042 DIISSGEAISKLDKK
-1057 FQDALLRIQIDF
+1057 FQDALLKLQIDF
-1069 LRCDCHE
+1069 LRCDCYE

-1090 IINQRLNKKDP
+1090 IINQRLNGKDP

-1113 IQTYPGDIFSWL
+1113 IQTYP
-1125 DNYVRNLD
+1125 YVRNLD
-1133 AIRRIAKAFGEK
+1133 AIRRIARAFGEK
-1145 EIVREAEKLMKIIES
+1145 DIVESSEKLMKIVES
-1160 GN
+1160 GK

>member
-901 FSTVNKKND
+901 FS
-910 YKSSKGDDFSAVNKK
+910 AVNKK

>member
-1 MIVLNKRK
+1 MIVLNQKK

-30 EFIGVLKFKENE
+30 EFIGVLKFKESEE
-42 DDGTISI
+42 DGSLSI

-58 EDKLYPPSRAINLLR
+58 EDKLYPPSRAIALLR

-78 LAQRDEKL
+78 LAQKDEKL
-86 ESFLKQIN
+86 ESFLKQNN
-94 IKVRFTNICEHC
+94 IKVRFTNICQHC
-106 SYEGE
+106 SFEGE

-120 YQYHGQLICKTCA
+120 YSYHDQLICKTCA

-147 RKVFR
+147 KKVFR

-174 FDPLEHADLT
+174 FDPLSHTDLT
-184 LFDTVKVHDDK
+184 LFDTVDVHDDK
-195 IPKIA
+195 IPQIA
-200 MKRLKIPDEFKQVIL
+200 MKRLKIPEEFKKVIL
-215 DEKNQYLLPVQY
+215 QEKNQYLLPVQY

-248 GKTLVGELAGIPKA
+248 GKTLVGELAGVPKA
-262 LDGKKFLFLTPLV
+262 LNGKKFLFLTPLV

-317 IQDADIVVGTY
+317 IADADIVVGTY
-328 EGIDFLLRSGDSD
+328 EGIDFLIRSGQSD
-341 ALKDLGLVL
+341 ALNELGLVL

-367 GLIKRIGHIFPNTQ
+367 GLIKRIEHIFPDAQ
-381 IIGLSATI
+381 VIGLSATI
-389 KNPQDLANDFNMKL
+389 RNPKALADDFNMKL
-403 VQYKERPVPLERH
+403 VEYKERPVPLERH
-416 IVFVRG
+416 IVFARG
-422 DVQRRILMR
+422 DVQRRILIR

-436 EFYSTSSKGFK
+436 EYYSTSSKGFK

-491 DFSKGRIAA
+491 DFSKGKIAA

-552 IYVIPEIGSE
+552 IYLIPEIGSE
-562 FDNESEEAVA
+562 FDGESEEAVA

-615 QNIPVPMDIMT
+615 RNIPVPMDIMT

-631 EDKGA
+631 EDKDA
-636 INIHADD
+636 ISIHADD
-643 TIDTTRFGKAV
+643 TIDTTRFGRAV
-654 AMSFLSI
+654 AMSFLSV
-661 DDGVIIKESIDD
+661 DDGVIIKDSINDSH
-673 KNYLSHYYKKPFFK
+673 YLSHYYNKPFFK

-705 NILKKNKKIQN
+705 NILKKNRKIQN
-716 NLKKQVKDSSKKNK
+716 NSNNSAKHNSK
-730 KDKDKNKDNIEE
+730 KDKKLKKEKDKDIKLKENKDKKEKEKDIKHK
-742 SADKKDENK
+742 DKKDSNKNNEEN
-751 ESKKKN
+751 KKN
-757 KSKKNNEGNNK
+757 KSKSKKKQNK
-768 KNKKDSKRNKSKKG
+768 KSFKKEKDKSNKSKEDKFT
-782 SYNKSKEEK
+782 SNKSKEEK
-791 IKEKSER
+791 IKEKSNKDLGE
-798 DVKAK
+798 
-803 EDRFKEKSK
+803 
-812 KSVKQKEETI
+812 
-822 EKPIQS
+822 
-828 NESSGIKFIVEE
+828 NNSGIKFISEE
-840 DVDEKPVPKK
+840 DLDEKPVPKK

-864 IAQALNELNQTN
+864 IADALNELNQS
-876 DNKSSENDFSTV
+876 K
-888 NKKNDYKSSKGDD
+888 DYKSSDNAD
-901 FSTVNKKND
+901 SSSVNR
-910 YKSSKGDDFSAVNKK
+910 K
-925 NDYKSSKRDKSK
+925 NDYKSSKRDKSR

-947 RKGNKSKSKNKKNKS
+947 KTNKKSKSKKKDKNKDKNKDKSNIKNNKDNKKKSDKPNQNKNS
-962 TQNNGSDVVKQIKFK
+962 TVVKQIKFK
-977 ENIFAD
+977 ENIFSE
-983 IHEKMSKDEV
+983 IHEKMTKDEV
-993 NSNSLL
+993 NSNVLL

-1042 DIISSGEAISKIDKK
+1042 DIISSGEAISKVDKK
-1057 FQDALLRIQIDF
+1057 FQDALLKIQIDF
-1069 LRCDCHE
+1069 LRCDCYE

-1090 IINQRLNKKDP
+1090 IINQRLNGKDP
-1101 IDISKSLLKEYQ
+1101 IDISNSLLKEYQ

-1125 DNYVRNLD
+1125 DAYVRSLD

-1145 EIVREAEKLMKIIES
+1145 EIVDKSEKLMKIIES
-1160 GN
+1160 GNQLK

>member
-1 MIVLNKRK
+1 MIVLNKKK

-30 EFIGVLKFKENE
+30 EFVGVLKFKEDE
-42 DDGTISI
+42 EEGSISI
-49 KRFVVKDEK
+49 KRFVIKDEK
-58 EDKLYPPSRAINLLR
+58 EDKLYPPSKAINLLR

-78 LAQRDEKL
+78 LADKDDKL
-86 ESFLKQIN
+86 ESFLKQNN
-94 IKVRFTNICEHC
+94 IKVRFTNICQHC
-106 SYEGE
+106 SFEGE

-120 YQYHGQLICKTCA
+120 YRYHDQLICKTCA

-147 RKVFR
+147 KKVFR
-152 NFKRVLEKTG
+152 NFKRILDKTG

-174 FDPLEHADLT
+174 FDPLAHTDLT
-184 LFDTVKVHDDK
+184 LFDRVKVHDTK

-200 MKRLKIPDEFKQVIL
+200 MKRLKIPEEFKKVIIQ
-215 DEKNQYLLPVQY
+215 EKNQYLLPVQY

-234 LKDENLLVVSATGS
+234 LKDENMLVVSATGS
-248 GKTLVGELAGIPKA
+248 GKTLVGELAGVPKA
-262 LDGKKFLFLTPLV
+262 LNGKKFLFLTPLV

-317 IQDADIVVGTY
+317 IQDADIIVGTY
-328 EGIDFLLRSGDSD
+328 EGIDFLIRSGESS
-341 ALKDLGLVL
+341 ALNDLGLVL

-358 DEERGLRLN
+358 DEDRGLRLN
-367 GLIKRIGHIFPNTQ
+367 GLIRRIEHIFPNTQ

-416 IVFVRG
+416 IVFARG
-422 DVQRRILMR
+422 DVQRRILIR

-491 DFSKGRIAA
+491 DFSKGKIAA

-552 IYVIPEIGSE
+552 IYLIPEIGSE
-562 FDNESEEAVA
+562 FDNQSEEAVA

-607 VKDVDEFY
+607 VGEVEEFY
-615 QNIPVPMDIMT
+615 ENIPVPMDISI

-631 EDKGA
+631 EDKDA

-643 TIDTTRFGKAV
+643 TIDTTRFGRAV
-654 AMSFLSI
+654 AMSFLSV
-661 DDGVIIKESIDD
+661 DDGVIIKDSINDSH
-673 KNYLSHYYKKPFFK
+673 YLSQYYKKPFFK

-696 SERIDEENE
+696 AEKIDEENE
-705 NILKKNKKIQN
+705 NILKKNKKIKN
-716 NLKKQVKDSSKKNK
+716 NLNKQVKDSSKKSK
-730 KDKDKNKDNIEE
+730 KED
-742 SADKKDENK
+742 NK

-757 KSKKNNEGNNK
+757 KPKKDNK
-768 KNKKDSKRNKSKKG
+768 KNKNNKKSSNKNDSNKSKSNNSNNSNKPKVD
-782 SYNKSKEEK
+782 KSKDK
-791 IKEKSER
+791 PK
-798 DVKAK
+798 DQ
-803 EDRFKEKSK
+803 FN
-812 KSVKQKEETI
+812 
-822 EKPIQS
+822 EKPA
-828 NESSGIKFIVEE
+828 ESENSGIKFIVEE
-840 DVDEKPVPKK
+840 DSEEKPIKK
-850 ETKRESKTS
+850 EIKKESKTS
-859 LYIDN
+859 KYIDN
-864 IAQALNELNQTN
+864 IADFFNQN
-876 DNKSSENDFSTV
+876 NQSK
-888 NKKNDYKSSKGDD
+888 DYKSSNDSKSD
-901 FSTVNKKND
+901 NKKT
-910 YKSSKGDDFSAVNKK
+910 
-925 NDYKSSKRDKSK
+925 DYKSSKRDKSR
-937 DIKSDVIYNK
+937 DVKSDVIYNK
-947 RKGNKSKSKNKKNKS
+947 RTNKNNKNKNKKNNHNKKSNQNKKSNKDNNKNKKNQKQKNKSKSKDSNKS
-962 TQNNGSDVVKQIKFK
+962 NKENRSAVVKQIKFK
-977 ENIFAD
+977 ENIFSD
-983 IHEKMSKDEV
+983 IHEKMTKDEV
-993 NSNSLL
+993 NLNNLL

-1030 NFSTRLFAESTL
+1030 NFSTRLFSESTL
-1042 DIISSGEAISKIDKK
+1042 DIISSGEAISKLDKK
-1057 FQDALLRIQIDF
+1057 FQDALLKLQIDF
-1069 LRCDCHE
+1069 LRCDCYE

-1090 IINQRLNKKDP
+1090 IINQRLNGRDP

-1125 DNYVRNLD
+1125 DAYVRNLD
-1133 AIRRIAKAFGEK
+1133 AIRRIARAFGEK
-1145 EIVREAEKLMKIIES
+1145 DIVESSEKLMKIVES
-1160 GN
+1160 GK

>member
-1 MIVLNKRK
+1 MN
-9 KSWEMYP
+9 
-16 IGSPKGA
+16 
-23 LNTKRKP
+23 
-30 EFIGVLKFKENE
+30 
-42 DDGTISI
+42 
-49 KRFVVKDEK
+49 
-58 EDKLYPPSRAINLLR
+58 
-73 SQAVF
+73 
-78 LAQRDEKL
+78 
-86 ESFLKQIN
+86 
-94 IKVRFTNICEHC
+94 
-106 SYEGE
+106 
-111 VTIINSDFS
+111 
-120 YQYHGQLICKTCA
+120 
-133 ENTIKRELQLRGYD
+133 
-147 RKVFR
+147 
-152 NFKRVLEKTG
+152 
-162 SLDDVLEMLSPR
+162 
-174 FDPLEHADLT
+174 
-184 LFDTVKVHDDK
+184 
-195 IPKIA
+195 
-200 MKRLKIPDEFKQVIL
+200 
-215 DEKNQYLLPVQY
+215 
-227 LAIREGL
+227 
-234 LKDENLLVVSATGS
+234 
-248 GKTLVGELAGIPKA
+248 
-262 LDGKKFLFLTPLV
+262 GKKFLFLTPLV

-317 IQDADIVVGTY
+317 IRDADIVVGTY
-328 EGIDFLLRSGDSD
+328 EGIDFLIRSGESD
-341 ALKDLGLVL
+341 ALNDLGLVL

-367 GLIKRIGHIFPNTQ
+367 GLIKRIEHIFPETQ

-416 IVFVRG
+416 IVFARG

-486 EKIEK
+486 ERIEK
-491 DFSKGRIAA
+491 DFSKGKIAA

-530 SPNEFSQ
+530 TPNEFSQ

-552 IYVIPEIGSE
+552 IYLIPEIGSE
-562 FDNESEEAVA
+562 FDGESEEAVA

-579 VEDIFVDYTEDGS
+579 VEDIFVDYTEEGS

-631 EDKGA
+631 EDKDA

-643 TIDTTRFGKAV
+643 TIDTTRFGRAV
-654 AMSFLSI
+654 AMSFLSV
-661 DDGVIIKESIDD
+661 DDGVIIKESMNDSH
-673 KNYLSHYYKKPFFK
+673 YLSHYYNKPFFK

-705 NILKKNKKIQN
+705 NILKRSKRIQGN
-716 NLKKQVKDSSKKNK
+716 SNKQVKDSSKKNK
-730 KDKDKNKDNIEE
+730 MDKQAKDSSEKDKV
-742 SADKKDENK
+742 DKKDNK
-751 ESKKKN
+751 NNKS
-757 KSKKNNEGNNK
+757 KSKKNKNNK
-768 KNKKDSKRNKSKKG
+768 HSKKDKG
-782 SYNKSKEEK
+782 
-791 IKEKSER
+791 
-798 DVKAK
+798 
-803 EDRFKEKSK
+803 KSK
-812 KSVKQKEETI
+812 KSKEDKIKGDKAKKDKIKEESI
-822 EKPIQS
+822 KI
-828 NESSGIKFIVEE
+828 NENDSGIKFISEE
-840 DVDEKPVPKK
+840 DLDEKPIPKK
-850 ETKRESKTS
+850 KPKKESKTS

-864 IAQALNELNQTN
+864 IANALNELNQSK
-876 DNKSSENDFSTV
+876 DNKSDDNGPL
-888 NKKNDYKSSKGDD
+888 NKKNDYKSDD
-901 FSTVNKKND
+901 GEFI
-910 YKSSKGDDFSAVNKK
+910 NKK
-925 NDYKSSKRDKSK
+925 NDYKSSKRDKSR
-937 DIKSDVIYNK
+937 DVKSDVIYNK
-947 RKGNKSKSKNKKNKS
+947 RTDNNSKPKSKSKKNKGKS
-962 TQNNGSDVVKQIKFK
+962 KSKSDKSNKSNNAAVVKQIRFK
-977 ENIFAD
+977 ENIFSD

-993 NSNSLL
+993 NSNILL

-1005 LDLELFENAY
+1005 MDLELFENAY

-1042 DIISSGEAISKIDKK
+1042 DIISSGEAISKVDKK
-1057 FQDALLRIQIDF
+1057 FQDALLKIQIDF

-1081 CLQRGISYY
+1081 CLQRGVSYY
-1090 IINQRLNKKDP
+1090 IINQRLNGKDP
-1101 IDISKSLLKEYQ
+1101 IDISNSLLKEYQ

-1145 EIVREAEKLMKIIES
+1145 EIVEKSEKLMKIIES
-1160 GN
+1160 GIS

>member
-1 MIVLNKRK
+1 MIVLNKKK
-9 KSWEMYP
+9 KSWELYP

-42 DDGTISI
+42 EDGSISI
-49 KRFVVKDEK
+49 NRFVVKDEK

-78 LAQRDEKL
+78 LAQKDEKL
-86 ESFLKQIN
+86 ESFLKQNN
-94 IKVRFTNICEHC
+94 IKVRFTNICDHC

-120 YQYHGQLICKTCA
+120 YRYHDQLICKTCA
-133 ENTIKRELQLRGYD
+133 ESTIKRELQLRGYD

-174 FDPLEHADLT
+174 FDPLSHSDLT

-200 MKRLKIPDEFKQVIL
+200 MKRLKIPEEFKQVIL
-215 DEKNQYLLPVQY
+215 QEKNQYLLPVQY

-262 LDGKKFLFLTPLV
+262 LNGKKFLFLTPLV

-317 IQDADIVVGTY
+317 IRDADIVVGTY
-328 EGIDFLLRSGDSD
+328 EGIDFLIRSGESD
-341 ALKDLGLVL
+341 ALNDLGLVL

-367 GLIKRIGHIFPNTQ
+367 GLIKRIEHIFPETQ

-416 IVFVRG
+416 IVFARG

-486 EKIEK
+486 ERIEK
-491 DFSKGRIAA
+491 DFSKGKIAA

-530 SPNEFSQ
+530 TPNEFSQ

-552 IYVIPEIGSE
+552 IYLIPEIGSE
-562 FDNESEEAVA
+562 FDGESEEAVA

-579 VEDIFVDYTEDGS
+579 VEDIFVDYTEEGS

-631 EDKGA
+631 EDKDA

-643 TIDTTRFGKAV
+643 TIDTTRFGRAV
-654 AMSFLSI
+654 AMSFLSV
-661 DDGVIIKESIDD
+661 DDGVIIKESMNDSH
-673 KNYLSHYYKKPFFK
+673 YLSHYYNKPFFK

-705 NILKKNKKIQN
+705 NILKRSKRIQGN
-716 NLKKQVKDSSKKNK
+716 SNKQVKDSSKKNK
-730 KDKDKNKDNIEE
+730 MDKQAKDSSEKDKV
-742 SADKKDENK
+742 DKKDNK
-751 ESKKKN
+751 NNKS
-757 KSKKNNEGNNK
+757 KSKKNKNNK
-768 KNKKDSKRNKSKKG
+768 HSKKDKG
-782 SYNKSKEEK
+782 
-791 IKEKSER
+791 
-798 DVKAK
+798 
-803 EDRFKEKSK
+803 KSK
-812 KSVKQKEETI
+812 KSKEDKIKGDKAKKDKIKEESI
-822 EKPIQS
+822 KI
-828 NESSGIKFIVEE
+828 NENDSGIKFISEE
-840 DVDEKPVPKK
+840 DLDEKPIPKK
-850 ETKRESKTS
+850 KPKKESKTS

-864 IAQALNELNQTN
+864 IANALNELNQSK
-876 DNKSSENDFSTV
+876 DNKSDDNGPL
-888 NKKNDYKSSKGDD
+888 NKKNDYKSDD
-901 FSTVNKKND
+901 GEFI
-910 YKSSKGDDFSAVNKK
+910 NKK
-925 NDYKSSKRDKSK
+925 NDYKSSKRDKSR
-937 DIKSDVIYNK
+937 DVKSDVIYNK
-947 RKGNKSKSKNKKNKS
+947 RTDNNSKPKSKSKKNKGKS
-962 TQNNGSDVVKQIKFK
+962 KSKSDKSNKSNNAAVVKQIRFK
-977 ENIFAD
+977 ENIFSD

-993 NSNSLL
+993 NSNILL

-1005 LDLELFENAY
+1005 MDLELFENAY

-1042 DIISSGEAISKIDKK
+1042 DIISSGEAISKVDKK
-1057 FQDALLRIQIDF
+1057 FQDALLKIQIDF

-1081 CLQRGISYY
+1081 CLQRGVSYY
-1090 IINQRLNKKDP
+1090 IINQRLNGKDP
-1101 IDISKSLLKEYQ
+1101 IDISNSLLKEYQ

-1145 EIVREAEKLMKIIES
+1145 EIVEKSEKLMKIIES
-1160 GN
+1160 GIS

>member
-9 KSWEMYP
+9 KTWEMYP

-30 EFIGVLKFKENE
+30 EFIGVLKFKEDE
-42 DDGTISI
+42 EGSISI
-49 KRFVVKDEK
+49 NRFVIKDEK
-58 EDKLYPPSRAINLLR
+58 EDKLYPPSKAINILR

-78 LAQRDEKL
+78 LAEKDDKL
-86 ESFLKQIN
+86 EAFLKQNN
-94 IKVRFTNICEHC
+94 IKVRFTNICQHC
-106 SYEGE
+106 SFEGE

-120 YQYHGQLICKTCA
+120 YLYHDQLICKTCA

-147 RKVFR
+147 KKVFR

-174 FDPLEHADLT
+174 FDPLAHTDLT
-184 LFDTVKVHDDK
+184 LFDKVKVHDDK

-200 MKRLKIPDEFKQVIL
+200 MKRLKIPEEFKKVIL
-215 DEKNQYLLPVQY
+215 KEKNDYLLPVQY

-234 LKDENLLVVSATGS
+234 LKGENLLVVSATGS

-262 LDGKKFLFLTPLV
+262 LNGKKFLFLTPLV

-328 EGIDFLLRSGDSD
+328 EGIDFMLRSGDSA
-341 ALKDLGLVL
+341 ALNDLGLVL

-367 GLIKRIGHIFPNTQ
+367 GLIKRIEHIFPKTQ
-381 IIGLSATI
+381 VIGLSATI

-422 DVQRRILMR
+422 DVQRRIIMR

-436 EFYSTSSKGFK
+436 EYFSTSSKGFK

-491 DFSKGRIAA
+491 DFSKGKIAA

-530 SPNEFSQ
+530 TPNEFSQ

-552 IYVIPEIGSE
+552 IYLVPEIGSE

-607 VKDVDEFY
+607 VKEVEEFY

-631 EDKGA
+631 EDKDA

-643 TIDTTRFGKAV
+643 TIDTTRFGRAV
-654 AMSFLSI
+654 AMSFLSV
-661 DDGVIIKESIDD
+661 DDGVIIKDSINDP
-673 KNYLSHYYKKPFFK
+673 KYLSYYYNKPFFK

-696 SERIDEENE
+696 SEKIDESNE
-705 NILKKNKKIQN
+705 NALKKNKKIKN
-716 NLKKQVKDSSKKNK
+716 KSKSKDSSKNDK
-730 KDKDKNKDNIEE
+730 KDKKDKKETKE
-742 SADKKDENK
+742 KDKKDN
-751 ESKKKN
+751 KKKN
-757 KSKKNNEGNNK
+757 KSKKDK
-768 KNKKDSKRNKSKKG
+768 KNKNKSH
-782 SYNKSKEEK
+782 KSKENK
-791 IKEKSER
+791 IKEKPI
-798 DVKAK
+798 KPK
-803 EDRFKEKSK
+803 EDKPKES
-812 KSVKQKEETI
+812 QD
-822 EKPIQS
+822 
-828 NESSGIKFIVEE
+828 NESSGIKFVEE
-840 DVDEKPVPKK
+840 DKDEKPVPKK
-850 ETKRESKTS
+850 ETKKESKTS
-859 LYIDN
+859 KYIDN
-864 IAQALNELNQTN
+864 IADYFNGL
-876 DNKSSENDFSTV
+876 NKSKDYKSSNNDADSV
-888 NKKNDYKSSKGDD
+888 NQKNDYKSSKK
-901 FSTVNKKND
+901 VN
-910 YKSSKGDDFSAVNKK
+910 
-925 NDYKSSKRDKSK
+925 
-937 DIKSDVIYNK
+937 KSDVIYNK
-947 RKGNKSKSKNKKNKS
+947 KTSNKSKKNKKNK
-962 TQNNGSDVVKQIKFK
+962 NNNATAVKQIKFK
-977 ENIFAD
+977 ENIFSD
-983 IHEKMSKDEV
+983 IHEKMTKNEV
-993 NSNSLL
+993 NSNDLL

-1057 FQDALLRIQIDF
+1057 FQDALLKIQIDF
-1069 LRCDCHE
+1069 LRCDCNE

-1090 IINQRLNKKDP
+1090 IINQRLNGKDP
-1101 IDISKSLLKEYQ
+1101 IDISNALLKEYQ

-1125 DNYVRNLD
+1125 DAYVRNLD
-1133 AIRRIAKAFGEK
+1133 AIRRIAKAFGKK
-1145 EIVREAEKLMKIIES
+1145 EIVQVSEKLMKIVES
-1160 GN
+1160 GK

>member
-1 MIVLNKRK
+1 MIVLNKKK
-9 KSWEMYP
+9 KSWELYP

-42 DDGTISI
+42 EDGSISI
-49 KRFVVKDEK
+49 NRFVVKDEK

-78 LAQRDEKL
+78 LAQKDEKL
-86 ESFLKQIN
+86 ESFLKQNN
-94 IKVRFTNICEHC
+94 IKVRFTNICDHC

-120 YQYHGQLICKTCA
+120 YRYHDQLICKTCA

-152 NFKRVLEKTG
+152 NFKRVLEKIG

-174 FDPLEHADLT
+174 FDPLSHSDLT

-200 MKRLKIPDEFKQVIL
+200 MKRLKIPEEFKQVIL
-215 DEKNQYLLPVQY
+215 QEKNQYLLPVQY

-262 LDGKKFLFLTPLV
+262 LNGKKFLFLTPLV

-317 IQDADIVVGTY
+317 IRDADIVVGTY
-328 EGIDFLLRSGDSD
+328 EGIDFLIRSGESD
-341 ALKDLGLVL
+341 ALNDLGLVL

-367 GLIKRIGHIFPNTQ
+367 GLIKRIEHIFPETQ

-416 IVFVRG
+416 IVFARG

-486 EKIEK
+486 ERIEK
-491 DFSKGRIAA
+491 DFSKGKIAA

-530 SPNEFSQ
+530 TPNEFSQ

-552 IYVIPEIGSE
+552 IYLIPEIGSE
-562 FDNESEEAVA
+562 FDGESEEAVA

-579 VEDIFVDYTEDGS
+579 VEDIFVDYTEEGS

-631 EDKGA
+631 EDKDA

-643 TIDTTRFGKAV
+643 TIDTTRFGRAV
-654 AMSFLSI
+654 AMSFLSV
-661 DDGVIIKESIDD
+661 DDGVIIKESMNDSQ
-673 KNYLSHYYKKPFFK
+673 YLSHYYNKPFFK

-705 NILKKNKKIQN
+705 NILKRSKRIQGN
-716 NLKKQVKDSSKKNK
+716 SNKQVKDSSKKNK
-730 KDKDKNKDNIEE
+730 MDKQAKDSSEKDKV
-742 SADKKDENK
+742 DKKDNK
-751 ESKKKN
+751 NNKS
-757 KSKKNNEGNNK
+757 KSKKNKNNK
-768 KNKKDSKRNKSKKG
+768 HSKKDKG
-782 SYNKSKEEK
+782 
-791 IKEKSER
+791 
-798 DVKAK
+798 
-803 EDRFKEKSK
+803 KSK
-812 KSVKQKEETI
+812 KSKEDKIKGDKAKKDKIKEESI
-822 EKPIQS
+822 KI
-828 NESSGIKFIVEE
+828 NENDSGIKFISEE
-840 DVDEKPVPKK
+840 DLDEKPIPKK
-850 ETKRESKTS
+850 KPKKESKTS

-864 IAQALNELNQTN
+864 IANALNELNQSK
-876 DNKSSENDFSTV
+876 DNKSDDNGPL
-888 NKKNDYKSSKGDD
+888 NKKNDYKSDD
-901 FSTVNKKND
+901 GEFI
-910 YKSSKGDDFSAVNKK
+910 NKK
-925 NDYKSSKRDKSK
+925 NDYKSSKRDKSR
-937 DIKSDVIYNK
+937 DVKSDVIYNK
-947 RKGNKSKSKNKKNKS
+947 RTDNNSKPKSKSKKNKGKS
-962 TQNNGSDVVKQIKFK
+962 KSKSDKSNKSNNAAVVKQIRFK
-977 ENIFAD
+977 ENIFSD

-993 NSNSLL
+993 NSNILL

-1005 LDLELFENAY
+1005 MDLELFENAY

-1042 DIISSGEAISKIDKK
+1042 DIISSGEAISKVDKK
-1057 FQDALLRIQIDF
+1057 FQDALLKIQIDF

-1081 CLQRGISYY
+1081 CLQRGVSYY
-1090 IINQRLNKKDP
+1090 IINQRLNGKDP
-1101 IDISKSLLKEYQ
+1101 IDISNSLLKEYQ

-1145 EIVREAEKLMKIIES
+1145 EIVEKSEKLMKIIES
-1160 GN
+1160 GIS

>member
-1 MIVLNKRK
+1 MIVLNKKK

-30 EFIGVLKFKENE
+30 EFIGVLKFKEDE
-42 DDGTISI
+42 EDGTISI
-49 KRFVVKDEK
+49 KRFVIKDEK
-58 EDKLYPPSRAINLLR
+58 EDKLYPPSRAINLLK

-78 LAQRDEKL
+78 LAEKDDKL
-86 ESFLKQIN
+86 EAFLKKNN
-94 IKVRFTNICEHC
+94 IKVRFTNICQHC

-120 YQYHGQLICKTCA
+120 YRYHDQLICKICA

-147 RKVFR
+147 KKVFR
-152 NFKRVLEKTG
+152 NFKRVLDKTG
-162 SLDDVLEMLSPR
+162 SLDEVLEMLSPR
-174 FDPLEHADLT
+174 FDPLAHTDLT
-184 LFDTVKVHDDK
+184 LFDTVKVHDNK

-200 MKRLKIPDEFKQVIL
+200 MKRLKIPEEFKRVIL
-215 DEKNQYLLPVQY
+215 QEKNQYLLPVQY

-234 LKDENLLVVSATGS
+234 MKDENLLVVSATGS
-248 GKTLVGELAGIPKA
+248 GKTLVGELAGVPKA
-262 LDGKKFLFLTPLV
+262 LNGKKFLFLTPLV

-317 IQDADIVVGTY
+317 IRDADIVVGTY
-328 EGIDFLLRSGDSD
+328 EGIDFMIRSGESD
-341 ALKDLGLVL
+341 ALNDLGLVL

-367 GLIKRIGHIFPNTQ
+367 GLIKRIEHIFPKTQ

-389 KNPQDLANDFNMKL
+389 KNPETLANDFNMKL

-416 IVFVRG
+416 IVFARG
-422 DVQRRILMR
+422 DVQRRILIR

-436 EFYSTSSKGFK
+436 EYYSTSTKGFK

-491 DFSKGRIAA
+491 DFSKGKIAA

-537 MLGRAGRPTYHDRGV
+537 MLGRAGRPTYHDRGI
-552 IYVIPEIGSE
+552 IYLIPEIGSE
-562 FDNESEEAVA
+562 FDGESEEAIA

-607 VKDVDEFY
+607 VKDVVEFY
-615 QNIPVPMDIMT
+615 QNIPVPMDIET
-626 ALDEL
+626 ALNEL

-636 INIHADD
+636 INISADG
-643 TIDTTRFGKAV
+643 TIDTTRFGRAV

-661 DDGVIIKESIDD
+661 DDGVIIKDSIDD
-673 KNYLSHYYKKPFFK
+673 AHYLSHYYKKPFFK

-705 NILKKNKKIQN
+705 NVLKKNKKIQD
-716 NLKKQVKDSSKKNK
+716 NLNKQVKNSSKKNK
-730 KDKDKNKDNIEE
+730 KDNK
-742 SADKKDENK
+742 DKKDNK
-751 ESKKKN
+751 NKKDKKDNKDKKGNKNKKDKKDKKEKTKDKGNQSKDTKGSKKEN
-757 KSKKNNEGNNK
+757 KSKKNYR
-768 KNKKDSKRNKSKKG
+768 KNKKSSKNDSLS
-782 SYNKSKEEK
+782 
-791 IKEKSER
+791 
-798 DVKAK
+798 D
-803 EDRFKEKSK
+803 
-812 KSVKQKEETI
+812 
-822 EKPIQS
+822 
-828 NESSGIKFIVEE
+828 ESSGIKFISEE
-840 DVDEKPVPKK
+840 DLDEKPIVKK
-850 ETKRESKTS
+850 EVKKQSKTS

-864 IAQALNELNQTN
+864 IADALGGLNN
-876 DNKSSENDFSTV
+876 SSKDDSHSLNKS
-888 NKKNDYKSSKGDD
+888 KDYKSSNDNSI
-901 FSTVNKKND
+901 ST
-910 YKSSKGDDFSAVNKK
+910 NKK
-925 NDYKSSKRDKSK
+925 NDYKSSKRDKSIDNK
-937 DIKSDVIYNK
+937 DKSRDIKSDVIYNK
-947 RKGNKSKSKNKKNKS
+947 KTSNKSKNKNSHNSKSKSKSGKSNKKNNS
-962 TQNNGSDVVKQIKFK
+962 TVVKQIRFK
-977 ENIFAD
+977 ENIFTD
-983 IHEKMSKDEV
+983 IHEKMTKDEV
-993 NSNSLL
+993 NSNDLL

-1023 IISALKM
+1023 IVSALKM

-1042 DIISSGEAISKIDKK
+1042 DIISSGESISKVDKK
-1057 FQDALLRIQIDF
+1057 FQDALLKIQIDF
-1069 LRCDCHE
+1069 LRCDCYE

-1125 DNYVRNLD
+1125 DSYVRNLD

-1145 EIVREAEKLMKIIES
+1145 DIAVMSEKLMKIIES

>member
-9 KSWEMYP
+9 KTWEMYP

-30 EFIGVLKFKENE
+30 EFIGVLKFKEDE
-42 DDGTISI
+42 EGSISI
-49 KRFVVKDEK
+49 NRFVIKDEK
-58 EDKLYPPSRAINLLR
+58 EDKLYPPSKAINILR

-78 LAQRDEKL
+78 LAEKDDKL
-86 ESFLKQIN
+86 EAFLKQNN
-94 IKVRFTNICEHC
+94 IKVRFTNICQHC
-106 SYEGE
+106 SFEGE

-120 YQYHGQLICKTCA
+120 YLYHDQLICKTCA

-147 RKVFR
+147 KKVFR

-174 FDPLEHADLT
+174 FDPLAHTDLT
-184 LFDTVKVHDDK
+184 LFDRVKVHDDK

-200 MKRLKIPDEFKQVIL
+200 MKRLKIPEEFKQVIL
-215 DEKNQYLLPVQY
+215 KEKNDYLLPVQY

-234 LKDENLLVVSATGS
+234 LKGENLLVVSATGS

-262 LDGKKFLFLTPLV
+262 LNGKKFLFLTPLV

-328 EGIDFLLRSGDSD
+328 EGIDFMLRSGDSA
-341 ALKDLGLVL
+341 ALNDLGLVL

-367 GLIKRIGHIFPNTQ
+367 GLIKRIEHIFPKTQ
-381 IIGLSATI
+381 VIGLSATI

-422 DVQRRILMR
+422 DVQRRIIMR

-436 EFYSTSSKGFK
+436 EYYSTSSKGFK

-491 DFSKGRIAA
+491 DFSKGKIAA

-530 SPNEFSQ
+530 TPNEFSQ

-552 IYVIPEIGSE
+552 IYLVPEIGSE

-592 LEQILADIS
+592 LEQILTDIS

-607 VKDVDEFY
+607 VNDVEEFY

-631 EDKGA
+631 EDKDA

-643 TIDTTRFGKAV
+643 TIDTTRFGRAV
-654 AMSFLSI
+654 AMSFLSV
-661 DDGVIIKESIDD
+661 DDGVIIKDSINDPH
-673 KNYLSHYYKKPFFK
+673 YLSYYYKKPFFK
-687 TNLKELRLL
+687 TNLKELRFL
-696 SERIDEENE
+696 SEKIDESNE
-705 NILKKNKKIQN
+705 NALKKNKKIQN
-716 NLKKQVKDSSKKNK
+716 KSKSKSKDSSKKDK
-730 KDKDKNKDNIEE
+730 KDKKETKEKDKKDNKDN
-742 SADKKDENK
+742 
-751 ESKKKN
+751 KKKN
-757 KSKKNNEGNNK
+757 KSKKGYKKNNEDK
-768 KNKKDSKRNKSKKG
+768 SKNKDKSKDKP
-782 SYNKSKEEK
+782 K
-791 IKEKSER
+791 
-798 DVKAK
+798 
-803 EDRFKEKSK
+803 
-812 KSVKQKEETI
+812 
-822 EKPIQS
+822 KPIKT
-828 NESSGIKFIVEE
+828 NENKNKDNDNNQSSGIKFIVEE
-840 DVDEKPVPKK
+840 DVEEKPVKK
-850 ETKRESKTS
+850 ETKKESKTS
-859 LYIDN
+859 MYIDN
-864 IAQALNELNQTN
+864 IADYFNGLNQSK
-876 DNKSSENDFSTV
+876 DYKSSSSDNIGSS
-888 NKKNDYKSSKGDD
+888 NQKNDYKSSK
-901 FSTVNKKND
+901 K
-910 YKSSKGDDFSAVNKK
+910 
-925 NDYKSSKRDKSK
+925 DKSK
-937 DIKSDVIYNK
+937 DNKSDVIYNK
-947 RKGNKSKSKNKKNKS
+947 KTSNKSKKNKKNK
-962 TQNNGSDVVKQIKFK
+962 NNNAAAVKQIKFK

-993 NSNSLL
+993 NSNDLL

-1057 FQDALLRIQIDF
+1057 FQDALLKIQIDF
-1069 LRCDCHE
+1069 L
-1076 RPFCE
+1076 
-1081 CLQRGISYY
+1081 
-1090 IINQRLNKKDP
+1090 
-1101 IDISKSLLKEYQ
+1101 
-1113 IQTYPGDIFSWL
+1113 T
-1125 DNYVRNLD
+1125 
-1133 AIRRIAKAFGEK
+1133 
-1145 EIVREAEKLMKIIES
+1145 
-1160 GN
+1160 

>member
-1 MIVLNKRK
+1 MIVLSK
-9 KSWEMYP
+9 KKKTWEMYP

-30 EFIGVLKFKENE
+30 EFIGVLKFKENDE
-42 DDGTISI
+42 DGSISI
-49 KRFVVKDEK
+49 NRFVVKDEK
-58 EDKLYPPSRAINLLR
+58 EDKLYPPSKAINLLR

-78 LAQRDEKL
+78 LADKDEKL
-86 ESFLKQIN
+86 EAFLKQNN
-94 IKVRFTNICEHC
+94 IKVRFTNICQHC
-106 SYEGE
+106 SFEGE

-120 YQYHGQLICKTCA
+120 YLYHDQLICKTCA

-147 RKVFR
+147 KKVFR

-174 FDPLEHADLT
+174 FDPLAHTDLT
-184 LFDTVKVHDDK
+184 LFDRVKVHDDK

-200 MKRLKIPDEFKQVIL
+200 MKRLKIPEEFKQVIL
-215 DEKNQYLLPVQY
+215 KEKNDYLLPVQY

-234 LKDENLLVVSATGS
+234 LKGENLLVVSATGS

-262 LDGKKFLFLTPLV
+262 LNGKKFLFLTPLV
-275 ALANQKYRDFKKRYE
+275 ALANQKYRDFKKRYG

-328 EGIDFLLRSGDSD
+328 EGIDFMLRSGDSA
-341 ALKDLGLVL
+341 ALNDLGLVL

-367 GLIKRIGHIFPNTQ
+367 GLIKRIEHIFPKTQ
-381 IIGLSATI
+381 VIGLSATI

-422 DVQRRILMR
+422 DVQRRIIMR

-436 EFYSTSSKGFK
+436 EYYSTSSKGFK

-491 DFSKGRIAA
+491 DFSKGKIAA

-530 SPNEFSQ
+530 TPNEFSQ

-552 IYVIPEIGSE
+552 IYLVPEIGSE
-562 FDNESEEAVA
+562 FDNESEEVVA

-607 VKDVDEFY
+607 VKDVEEFY
-615 QNIPVPMDIMT
+615 QNIPVPMDIMA

-631 EDKGA
+631 EDKDA
-636 INIHADD
+636 VSIHADD
-643 TIDTTRFGKAV
+643 TIDTTRFGRAV
-654 AMSFLSI
+654 AMSFLSV
-661 DDGVIIKESIDD
+661 DDGVIIKDSINDP
-673 KNYLSHYYKKPFFK
+673 KYLSYYYNKPFFK

-696 SERIDEENE
+696 SEKIDESNE
-705 NILKKNKKIQN
+705 NALKKNKKIKN
-716 NLKKQVKDSSKKNK
+716 KSKSKDSSKKDK
-730 KDKDKNKDNIEE
+730 KDKKDKKETKE
-742 SADKKDENK
+742 KDKKDN
-751 ESKKKN
+751 KKKN
-757 KSKKNNEGNNK
+757 KSKKDK
-768 KNKKDSKRNKSKKG
+768 KNKNKSH
-782 SYNKSKEEK
+782 KSKENK
-791 IKEKSER
+791 IKEKPI
-798 DVKAK
+798 KPK
-803 EDRFKEKSK
+803 ED
-812 KSVKQKEETI
+812 
-822 EKPIQS
+822 KPNESQD

-840 DVDEKPVPKK
+840 DKDEKPVPKK
-850 ETKRESKTS
+850 ETKKESKTS
-859 LYIDN
+859 KYIDN
-864 IAQALNELNQTN
+864 IADYFNGL
-876 DNKSSENDFSTV
+876 NKSKDYKSSNNDADSV
-888 NKKNDYKSSKGDD
+888 NQKNDYKSSKK
-901 FSTVNKKND
+901 VN
-910 YKSSKGDDFSAVNKK
+910 
-925 NDYKSSKRDKSK
+925 
-937 DIKSDVIYNK
+937 KSDVIYNK
-947 RKGNKSKSKNKKNKS
+947 KTSNKSKKNKKNKNKNA
-962 TQNNGSDVVKQIKFK
+962 TAVKQIKFK
-977 ENIFAD
+977 ENIFTD

-993 NSNSLL
+993 NSNDLL

-1057 FQDALLRIQIDF
+1057 FQDALLKIQIDF
-1069 LRCDCHE
+1069 LRCDCNE

-1090 IINQRLNKKDP
+1090 IINQRLNGKDP
-1101 IDISKSLLKEYQ
+1101 IDISNSLLKEYQ

-1125 DNYVRNLD
+1125 DAYVRNLD
-1133 AIRRIAKAFGEK
+1133 AIRRIAKAFGKK
-1145 EIVREAEKLMKIIES
+1145 EIVQVSEKLMKIVES
-1160 GN
+1160 GK

>member
-1 MIVLNKRK
+1 MIVLSK
-9 KSWEMYP
+9 KKKTWEMYP

-30 EFIGVLKFKENE
+30 EFIGVLKFKENDE
-42 DDGTISI
+42 DGSISI
-49 KRFVVKDEK
+49 NRFVVKDEK
-58 EDKLYPPSRAINLLR
+58 EDKLYPPSKAINLLR

-78 LAQRDEKL
+78 LADKDEKL
-86 ESFLKQIN
+86 EAFLKQNN
-94 IKVRFTNICEHC
+94 IKVRFTNICQHC
-106 SYEGE
+106 SFEGE

-120 YQYHGQLICKTCA
+120 YLYHDQLICKTCA

-147 RKVFR
+147 KKVFR

-174 FDPLEHADLT
+174 FDPLAHTDLT
-184 LFDTVKVHDDK
+184 LFDRVKVHDDK

-200 MKRLKIPDEFKQVIL
+200 MKRLKIPEEFKQVIL
-215 DEKNQYLLPVQY
+215 KEKNDYLLPVQY

-234 LKDENLLVVSATGS
+234 LKGENLLVVSATGS

-262 LDGKKFLFLTPLV
+262 LNGKKFLFLTPLV

-328 EGIDFLLRSGDSD
+328 EGIDFMLRSGDSA
-341 ALKDLGLVL
+341 ALNDLGLVL

-367 GLIKRIGHIFPNTQ
+367 GLIKRIEHIFPKTQ
-381 IIGLSATI
+381 VIGLSATI

-422 DVQRRILMR
+422 DVQRRIIMR

-436 EFYSTSSKGFK
+436 EYFSTSSKGFK

-491 DFSKGRIAA
+491 DFSKGKIAA

-530 SPNEFSQ
+530 TPNEFSQ

-552 IYVIPEIGSE
+552 IYLVPEIGSE
-562 FDNESEEAVA
+562 FDNESEEVVA

-607 VKDVDEFY
+607 VKDVEEFY

-631 EDKGA
+631 EDKDA
-636 INIHADD
+636 IKIHADD
-643 TIDTTRFGKAV
+643 TIDTTRFGRAV
-654 AMSFLSI
+654 AMSFLSV
-661 DDGVIIKESIDD
+661 DDGVIIKDSINDP
-673 KNYLSHYYKKPFFK
+673 KYLSYYYNKPFFK

-696 SERIDEENE
+696 SEKIDESNE
-705 NILKKNKKIQN
+705 NALKKNKKIKN
-716 NLKKQVKDSSKKNK
+716 KSKSKDSSKKDK
-730 KDKDKNKDNIEE
+730 KDKKDKKETKE
-742 SADKKDENK
+742 KDKKDN
-751 ESKKKN
+751 KKKN
-757 KSKKNNEGNNK
+757 KSKKDK
-768 KNKKDSKRNKSKKG
+768 KNKNKSH
-782 SYNKSKEEK
+782 KSKENK
-791 IKEKSER
+791 IKEKPI
-798 DVKAK
+798 KPK
-803 EDRFKEKSK
+803 ED
-812 KSVKQKEETI
+812 
-822 EKPIQS
+822 KPNESQD

-840 DVDEKPVPKK
+840 DKDEKPVPKK
-850 ETKRESKTS
+850 ETKKESKTS
-859 LYIDN
+859 KYIDN
-864 IAQALNELNQTN
+864 IADYFNGL
-876 DNKSSENDFSTV
+876 NKSKDYKSSNNDADSV
-888 NKKNDYKSSKGDD
+888 NQKNDYKSSKK
-901 FSTVNKKND
+901 VN
-910 YKSSKGDDFSAVNKK
+910 
-925 NDYKSSKRDKSK
+925 
-937 DIKSDVIYNK
+937 KSDVIYNK
-947 RKGNKSKSKNKKNKS
+947 KTSNKSKKNKKNKNKNA
-962 TQNNGSDVVKQIKFK
+962 TAVKQIKFK
-977 ENIFAD
+977 ENIFTD

-993 NSNSLL
+993 NSNDLL

-1057 FQDALLRIQIDF
+1057 FQDALLKIQIDF
-1069 LRCDCHE
+1069 LRCDCNE

-1090 IINQRLNKKDP
+1090 IINQRLNGKDP
-1101 IDISKSLLKEYQ
+1101 IDISNSLLKEYQ

-1125 DNYVRNLD
+1125 DAYVRNLD
-1133 AIRRIAKAFGEK
+1133 AIRRIAKAFGKK
-1145 EIVREAEKLMKIIES
+1145 EIVQVSEKLMKIVES
-1160 GN
+1160 GK

>member
-1 MIVLNKRK
+1 MIVLNQKK

-30 EFIGVLKFKENE
+30 EFIGVLKFRESEE
-42 DDGTISI
+42 DGSLSI

-78 LAQRDEKL
+78 LAQKDEKL
-86 ESFLKQIN
+86 ESFLRQNN
-94 IKVRFTNICEHC
+94 IKVRFTNICQHC

-120 YQYHGQLICKTCA
+120 YSYHDQIICKTCA

-147 RKVFR
+147 KKVFR

-174 FDPLEHADLT
+174 FDPLSHTDLT
-184 LFDTVKVHDDK
+184 LFDTVKVHEDK

-200 MKRLKIPDEFKQVIL
+200 MKRLKIPEEFKKVIIQ
-215 DEKNQYLLPVQY
+215 ENNQYLLPVQY
-227 LAIREGL
+227 LAIREGVL
-234 LKDENLLVVSATGS
+234 RDENMLVVSATGS
-248 GKTLVGELAGIPKA
+248 GKTLVGELAGVPKA
-262 LDGKKFLFLTPLV
+262 LNGKKFLFLTPLV
-275 ALANQKYRDFKKRYE
+275 ALANQKYRDFKKRYG

-317 IQDADIVVGTY
+317 IADADIVVGTY
-328 EGIDFLLRSGDSD
+328 EGIDFLIRSGQSD
-341 ALKDLGLVL
+341 ALNDLGLVL

-367 GLIKRIGHIFPNTQ
+367 GLIKRIENIFPNAQ
-381 IIGLSATI
+381 VIGLSATI
-389 KNPQDLANDFNMKL
+389 KNPKALADDFNMKL
-403 VQYKERPVPLERH
+403 VEYKERPVPLERH
-416 IVFVRG
+416 IVFARG
-422 DVQRRILMR
+422 DVQRRILIR

-436 EFYSTSSKGFK
+436 EYYSTSSKGFK

-491 DFSKGRIAA
+491 DFSKGKIAA

-537 MLGRAGRPTYHDRGV
+537 MLGRAGRPSYHDRGV
-552 IYVIPEIGSE
+552 IYLIPEIGSE
-562 FDNESEEAVA
+562 FDGESEEAVA

-579 VEDIFVDYTEDGS
+579 VEDIFVDYDDDGS

-615 QNIPVPMDIMT
+615 RNIPVPMDIMT

-631 EDKGA
+631 EDKDA
-636 INIHADD
+636 INIHADG
-643 TIDTTRFGKAV
+643 TIDTTKFGRAV
-654 AMSFLSI
+654 AMSFLSVE
-661 DDGVIIKESIDD
+661 DGVIIKDSINDSH
-673 KNYLSHYYKKPFFK
+673 YLSYYYKKPFFK

-696 SERIDEENE
+696 AERIDEENE
-705 NILKKNKKIQN
+705 NILKKNKKIQK
-716 NLKKQVKDSSKKNK
+716 NLDKQSKDKSKDKNENK
-730 KDKDKNKDNIEE
+730 KDKEKDNEK
-742 SADKKDENK
+742 SKDKKDSKKKKQEN
-751 ESKKKN
+751 KKN
-757 KSKKNNEGNNK
+757 KSKSKKKQNK
-768 KNKKDSKRNKSKKG
+768 KSSKKDKGKSNKP
-782 SYNKSKEEK
+782 KEEK
-791 IKEKSER
+791 
-798 DVKAK
+798 VK
-803 EDRFKEKSK
+803 
-812 KSVKQKEETI
+812 
-822 EKPIQS
+822 EKPIKRDE
-828 NESSGIKFIVEE
+828 NLEKKPNKDLDENNSGIRFISE
-840 DVDEKPVPKK
+840 DDLDEKPLPKK

-864 IAQALNELNQTN
+864 IADALNELNQSK
-876 DNKSSENDFSTV
+876 DYKSSKNENSGSL
-888 NKKNDYKSSKGDD
+888 NRKNDYKSSK
-901 FSTVNKKND
+901 K
-910 YKSSKGDDFSAVNKK
+910 
-925 NDYKSSKRDKSK
+925 DKSR

-947 RKGNKSKSKNKKNKS
+947 KTNNKSKSKSKSKSKNKNKNNNS
-962 TQNNGSDVVKQIKFK
+962 TVVKQIKFK
-977 ENIFAD
+977 ENIFSE
-983 IHEKMSKDEV
+983 IHEKMTKDEV
-993 NSNSLL
+993 NSNTLL

-1042 DIISSGEAISKIDKK
+1042 DIISSGEAISKLDKK

-1069 LRCDCHE
+1069 LRCDCNE

-1090 IINQRLNKKDP
+1090 IINQRLNGKDP
-1101 IDISKSLLKEYQ
+1101 IDISNSLLKEYQ

-1145 EIVREAEKLMKIIES
+1145 EIVEKSEKLVKIIES
-1160 GN
+1160 GY

>member
-1 MIVLNKRK
+1 MIVLSK
-9 KSWEMYP
+9 KKKTWEMYP

-30 EFIGVLKFKENE
+30 EFIGVLKFKEDE
-42 DDGTISI
+42 EGSISI
-49 KRFVVKDEK
+49 NRFVIKDEK
-58 EDKLYPPSRAINLLR
+58 EDKLYPPSKAINILR

-78 LAQRDEKL
+78 LAEKDDKL
-86 ESFLKQIN
+86 EAFLKQNN
-94 IKVRFTNICEHC
+94 IKVRFTNICQHC
-106 SYEGE
+106 SFEGE

-120 YQYHGQLICKTCA
+120 YLYHDQLICKTCA

-147 RKVFR
+147 KKVFR

-174 FDPLEHADLT
+174 FDPLAHTDLT
-184 LFDTVKVHDDK
+184 LFDKVKVHDDK

-200 MKRLKIPDEFKQVIL
+200 MKRLKIPEEFKKVIL
-215 DEKNQYLLPVQY
+215 KEKNDYLLPVQY

-234 LKDENLLVVSATGS
+234 LKGENLLVVSATGS

-262 LDGKKFLFLTPLV
+262 LNGKKFLFLTPLV

-328 EGIDFLLRSGDSD
+328 EGIDFMLRSGDSA

-367 GLIKRIGHIFPNTQ
+367 GLIKRIEHIFPKTQ
-381 IIGLSATI
+381 VIGLSATI

-422 DVQRRILMR
+422 DVQRRIIMR
-431 KLVQR
+431 KLVQM
-436 EFYSTSSKGFK
+436 EYFSTSSKGFK

-491 DFSKGRIAA
+491 DFSKGKIAA

-530 SPNEFSQ
+530 TPNEFSQ

-552 IYVIPEIGSE
+552 IYLVPEIGSE

-607 VKDVDEFY
+607 VKEVEEFY

-631 EDKGA
+631 EDKDA

-643 TIDTTRFGKAV
+643 TIDTTRFGRAV
-654 AMSFLSI
+654 AMSFLSV
-661 DDGVIIKESIDD
+661 DDGVIIKDSINDP
-673 KNYLSHYYKKPFFK
+673 KYLSYYYNKPFFK

-696 SERIDEENE
+696 SEKIDESNE
-705 NILKKNKKIQN
+705 NALKKNKKIKN
-716 NLKKQVKDSSKKNK
+716 KSKSKDSSKNDK
-730 KDKDKNKDNIEE
+730 KDKKDKKETKE
-742 SADKKDENK
+742 KDKKDN
-751 ESKKKN
+751 KKKN
-757 KSKKNNEGNNK
+757 KSKKDK
-768 KNKKDSKRNKSKKG
+768 KNKNKSH
-782 SYNKSKEEK
+782 KSKENK
-791 IKEKSER
+791 IKEKPI
-798 DVKAK
+798 KPK
-803 EDRFKEKSK
+803 EDKPKES
-812 KSVKQKEETI
+812 QD
-822 EKPIQS
+822 

-840 DVDEKPVPKK
+840 DKDEKPVPKK
-850 ETKRESKTS
+850 ETKKESKTS
-859 LYIDN
+859 KYIDN
-864 IAQALNELNQTN
+864 IADYFNGL
-876 DNKSSENDFSTV
+876 NKSKDYKSSNNDADSV
-888 NKKNDYKSSKGDD
+888 NQKNDYKSSKK
-901 FSTVNKKND
+901 VN
-910 YKSSKGDDFSAVNKK
+910 
-925 NDYKSSKRDKSK
+925 
-937 DIKSDVIYNK
+937 KSDVIYNK
-947 RKGNKSKSKNKKNKS
+947 KTSNKSKKNKKNK
-962 TQNNGSDVVKQIKFK
+962 NNNATAVKQIKFK
-977 ENIFAD
+977 ENIFSD
-983 IHEKMSKDEV
+983 IHEKMTKNEV
-993 NSNSLL
+993 NSNDLL

-1057 FQDALLRIQIDF
+1057 FQDALLKIQIDF
-1069 LRCDCHE
+1069 LRCDCNE

-1090 IINQRLNKKDP
+1090 IINQRLNGKDP
-1101 IDISKSLLKEYQ
+1101 IDISNALLKEYQ

-1125 DNYVRNLD
+1125 DAYVRNLD
-1133 AIRRIAKAFGEK
+1133 AIRRIAKAFGKK
-1145 EIVREAEKLMKIIES
+1145 EIVQVSEKLMKIVES
-1160 GN
+1160 GK

>member
-1 MIVLNKRK
+1 MIVLNQKK

-30 EFIGVLKFKENE
+30 EFIGVLKFKESEE
-42 DDGTISI
+42 DGSLSI

-58 EDKLYPPSRAINLLR
+58 EDKLYPPSRAIALLR

-78 LAQRDEKL
+78 LAQKDEKL
-86 ESFLKQIN
+86 ESFLKQNN
-94 IKVRFTNICEHC
+94 IKVRFTNICQHC
-106 SYEGE
+106 SFEGE

-120 YQYHGQLICKTCA
+120 YSYHDQLICKTCA

-147 RKVFR
+147 KKVFR

-174 FDPLEHADLT
+174 FDPLSHTDLT
-184 LFDTVKVHDDK
+184 LFDTVDVHDDK
-195 IPKIA
+195 IPQIA
-200 MKRLKIPDEFKQVIL
+200 MKRLKIPEEFKKVIL
-215 DEKNQYLLPVQY
+215 QEKNQYLLPVQY

-248 GKTLVGELAGIPKA
+248 GKTLVGELAGVPKA
-262 LDGKKFLFLTPLV
+262 LNGKKFLFLTPLV

-317 IQDADIVVGTY
+317 IADADIVVGTY
-328 EGIDFLLRSGDSD
+328 EGIDFLIRSGQSD
-341 ALKDLGLVL
+341 ALNELGLVL

-367 GLIKRIGHIFPNTQ
+367 GLIKRIEHIFPDAQ
-381 IIGLSATI
+381 VIGLSATI
-389 KNPQDLANDFNMKL
+389 RNPKALADDFNMKL
-403 VQYKERPVPLERH
+403 VEYKERPVPLERH
-416 IVFVRG
+416 IVFARG
-422 DVQRRILMR
+422 DVQRRILIR

-436 EFYSTSSKGFK
+436 EYYSTSSKGFK

-491 DFSKGRIAA
+491 DFSKGKIAA

-552 IYVIPEIGSE
+552 IYLIPEIGSE
-562 FDNESEEAVA
+562 FDGESEEAVA
-572 LDLLESD
+572 IDLLESD

-615 QNIPVPMDIMT
+615 RNIPVPMDIMT

-631 EDKGA
+631 EDKDA
-636 INIHADD
+636 ISIHADD
-643 TIDTTRFGKAV
+643 TIDTTRFGRAV
-654 AMSFLSI
+654 AMSFLSV
-661 DDGVIIKESIDD
+661 DDGVIIKDSINDSH
-673 KNYLSHYYKKPFFK
+673 YLSHYYNKPFFK

-705 NILKKNKKIQN
+705 NILKKNRKIQN
-716 NLKKQVKDSSKKNK
+716 NSNNSAKHNSKKDKKLKKEKDKDIKLKENKDKKEKDKKLKHNDKKDSSK
-730 KDKDKNKDNIEE
+730 DNEE
-742 SADKKDENK
+742 N
-751 ESKKKN
+751 KKN
-757 KSKKNNEGNNK
+757 KSKSKKKQNK
-768 KNKKDSKRNKSKKG
+768 KSSKKEKDKSNKSKEDKFT
-782 SYNKSKEEK
+782 SNKSKEEK
-791 IKEKSER
+791 IKEKSNKDLGE
-798 DVKAK
+798 
-803 EDRFKEKSK
+803 
-812 KSVKQKEETI
+812 
-822 EKPIQS
+822 
-828 NESSGIKFIVEE
+828 NNSGIKFISEE
-840 DVDEKPVPKK
+840 DLDEKPVPKK

-864 IAQALNELNQTN
+864 IADALNELNQS
-876 DNKSSENDFSTV
+876 K
-888 NKKNDYKSSKGDD
+888 DYKSSDNAD
-901 FSTVNKKND
+901 SSSVNR
-910 YKSSKGDDFSAVNKK
+910 K
-925 NDYKSSKRDKSK
+925 NDYKSSKRDKSR

-947 RKGNKSKSKNKKNKS
+947 KTNKKSKSKKKDKNKDKNKDKSNIKNNKDNKKKSDKPNQNKNS
-962 TQNNGSDVVKQIKFK
+962 TVVKQIKFK
-977 ENIFAD
+977 ENIFSE
-983 IHEKMSKDEV
+983 IHEKMTKDEV
-993 NSNSLL
+993 NSNVLL

-1042 DIISSGEAISKIDKK
+1042 DIISSGEAISKVDKK
-1057 FQDALLRIQIDF
+1057 FQDALLKIQIDF
-1069 LRCDCHE
+1069 LRCDCYE

-1090 IINQRLNKKDP
+1090 IINQRLNGKDP
-1101 IDISKSLLKEYQ
+1101 IDISNSLLKEYQ

-1125 DNYVRNLD
+1125 DAYVRSLD

-1145 EIVREAEKLMKIIES
+1145 EIVDKSEKLMKIIES
-1160 GN
+1160 GNQLK

>member
-9 KSWEMYP
+9 KTWEMYP

-30 EFIGVLKFKENE
+30 EFIGVLKFKEDE
-42 DDGTISI
+42 EGSISI
-49 KRFVVKDEK
+49 NRFVIKDEK
-58 EDKLYPPSRAINLLR
+58 EDKLYPPSKAINILR

-78 LAQRDEKL
+78 LAEKDDKL
-86 ESFLKQIN
+86 EAFLKQNN
-94 IKVRFTNICEHC
+94 IKVRFTNICQHC
-106 SYEGE
+106 SFEGE

-120 YQYHGQLICKTCA
+120 YLYHDQLICKTCA

-147 RKVFR
+147 KKVFR

-174 FDPLEHADLT
+174 FDPLAHTDLT
-184 LFDTVKVHDDK
+184 LFDKVKVHDDK

-200 MKRLKIPDEFKQVIL
+200 MKRLKIPEEFKKVIL
-215 DEKNQYLLPVQY
+215 KEKNDYLLPVQY

-234 LKDENLLVVSATGS
+234 LKGENLLVVSATGS

-262 LDGKKFLFLTPLV
+262 LNGKKFLFLTPLV

-328 EGIDFLLRSGDSD
+328 EGIDFMLRSGDSA
-341 ALKDLGLVL
+341 ALNDLGLVL

-367 GLIKRIGHIFPNTQ
+367 GLIKRIEHIFPKTQ
-381 IIGLSATI
+381 VIGLSATI

-422 DVQRRILMR
+422 DVQRRIIMR
-431 KLVQR
+431 KLVQM
-436 EFYSTSSKGFK
+436 EYFSTSSKGFK

-491 DFSKGRIAA
+491 DFSKGKIAA

-530 SPNEFSQ
+530 TPNEFSQ

-552 IYVIPEIGSE
+552 IYLVPEIGSE

-607 VKDVDEFY
+607 VKDVEEFY

-631 EDKGA
+631 EDKDA

-643 TIDTTRFGKAV
+643 TIDTTRFGRAV
-654 AMSFLSI
+654 AMSFLSV
-661 DDGVIIKESIDD
+661 DDGVIIKDSINDP
-673 KNYLSHYYKKPFFK
+673 KYLSYYYNKPFFK

-696 SERIDEENE
+696 SEKIDESNE
-705 NILKKNKKIQN
+705 NALKKNKKIKN
-716 NLKKQVKDSSKKNK
+716 KSKSKDSSKKDK
-730 KDKDKNKDNIEE
+730 KDKKDKKETKE
-742 SADKKDENK
+742 KDKKDN
-751 ESKKKN
+751 KKKN
-757 KSKKNNEGNNK
+757 KSKKDK
-768 KNKKDSKRNKSKKG
+768 KNKNKSH
-782 SYNKSKEEK
+782 KSKENK
-791 IKEKSER
+791 IKEKPI
-798 DVKAK
+798 KPK
-803 EDRFKEKSK
+803 EDKPKES
-812 KSVKQKEETI
+812 QD
-822 EKPIQS
+822 

-840 DVDEKPVPKK
+840 DKDEKPVPKK
-850 ETKRESKTS
+850 ETKKESKTS
-859 LYIDN
+859 KYIDN
-864 IAQALNELNQTN
+864 IADYFNGL
-876 DNKSSENDFSTV
+876 NKSKDYKSSNNDADSV
-888 NKKNDYKSSKGDD
+888 NQKNDYKSSKK
-901 FSTVNKKND
+901 VN
-910 YKSSKGDDFSAVNKK
+910 
-925 NDYKSSKRDKSK
+925 
-937 DIKSDVIYNK
+937 KSDVIYNK
-947 RKGNKSKSKNKKNKS
+947 KTSNKSKKNKKNK
-962 TQNNGSDVVKQIKFK
+962 NNNATAVKQIKFK
-977 ENIFAD
+977 ENIFSD
-983 IHEKMSKDEV
+983 IHEKMTKNEV
-993 NSNSLL
+993 NSNDLL

-1057 FQDALLRIQIDF
+1057 FQDALLKIQIDF
-1069 LRCDCHE
+1069 LRCDCNE

-1090 IINQRLNKKDP
+1090 IINQRLNGKDP
-1101 IDISKSLLKEYQ
+1101 IDISNALLKEYQ

-1125 DNYVRNLD
+1125 DAYVRNLD
-1133 AIRRIAKAFGEK
+1133 AIRRIAKAFGKK
-1145 EIVREAEKLMKIIES
+1145 EIVQVSEKLMKIVES
-1160 GN
+1160 GK

>member
-1 MIVLNKRK
+1 MIVLNKKK

-30 EFIGVLKFKENE
+30 EFIGVLKFKEDE
-42 DDGTISI
+42 EDGTISI
-49 KRFVVKDEK
+49 KRFVIKDEK
-58 EDKLYPPSRAINLLR
+58 EDKLYPPSRAINLLK

-78 LAQRDEKL
+78 LAEKDDKL
-86 ESFLKQIN
+86 EAFLKKNN
-94 IKVRFTNICEHC
+94 IKVRFTNICQHC

-120 YQYHGQLICKTCA
+120 YRYHDQLICKICA

-147 RKVFR
+147 KKVFR

-162 SLDDVLEMLSPR
+162 SLDEVLEMLSPR
-174 FDPLEHADLT
+174 FDPLAHADLT
-184 LFDTVKVHDDK
+184 LFDTVKVHDNK

-200 MKRLKIPDEFKQVIL
+200 MKRLKIPEEFKRVIIQ
-215 DEKNQYLLPVQY
+215 EKNQYLLPVQY

-234 LKDENLLVVSATGS
+234 MKDENLLVVSATGS
-248 GKTLVGELAGIPKA
+248 GKTLVGELAGVPKA
-262 LDGKKFLFLTPLV
+262 LNGKKFLFLTPLV

-317 IQDADIVVGTY
+317 IRDADIVVGTY
-328 EGIDFLLRSGDSD
+328 EGIDFMIRSGESD
-341 ALKDLGLVL
+341 ALNDLGLVL

-367 GLIKRIGHIFPNTQ
+367 GLIKRIEHIFPKTQ

-389 KNPQDLANDFNMKL
+389 KNPETLANDFNMKL

-416 IVFVRG
+416 IVYARG
-422 DVQRRILMR
+422 DVQRRILIR

-436 EFYSTSSKGFK
+436 EYYSTSTKGFK

-491 DFSKGRIAA
+491 DFSKGKIAA

-537 MLGRAGRPTYHDRGV
+537 MLGRAGRPTYHDRGI
-552 IYVIPEIGSE
+552 IYLIPEIGSE
-562 FDNESEEAVA
+562 FDGESEEAIA

-607 VKDVDEFY
+607 VKDVVEFY
-615 QNIPVPMDIMT
+615 QNIPVPMDIET
-626 ALDEL
+626 ALNEL

-636 INIHADD
+636 INISADG
-643 TIDTTRFGKAV
+643 TIDTTRFGRAV

-661 DDGVIIKESIDD
+661 DDGVIIKDSIDD
-673 KNYLSHYYKKPFFK
+673 AHYLSHYYKKPFFK

-705 NILKKNKKIQN
+705 NVLKKNKKIQD
-716 NLKKQVKDSSKKNK
+716 NLNKQVKNSSKKNK
-730 KDKDKNKDNIEE
+730 KDNK
-742 SADKKDENK
+742 DKKDNK
-751 ESKKKN
+751 NKKDKKDNKDKKGNKNKKDKKDKKEKTKDKGNQSKDTKGSKKEN
-757 KSKKNNEGNNK
+757 KSKKNYR
-768 KNKKDSKRNKSKKG
+768 KNKKSSKNDSLS
-782 SYNKSKEEK
+782 
-791 IKEKSER
+791 
-798 DVKAK
+798 D
-803 EDRFKEKSK
+803 
-812 KSVKQKEETI
+812 
-822 EKPIQS
+822 
-828 NESSGIKFIVEE
+828 ESSGIKFISEE
-840 DVDEKPVPKK
+840 DLDEKPIVKK
-850 ETKRESKTS
+850 EVKKQSKTS

-864 IAQALNELNQTN
+864 IADALGGLNN
-876 DNKSSENDFSTV
+876 SSKDDSHSLNKS
-888 NKKNDYKSSKGDD
+888 KDYKSSNDNSI
-901 FSTVNKKND
+901 ST
-910 YKSSKGDDFSAVNKK
+910 NKK
-925 NDYKSSKRDKSK
+925 NDYKSSKRDKSIDNK
-937 DIKSDVIYNK
+937 DKSRDIKSDVIYNK
-947 RKGNKSKSKNKKNKS
+947 KTSNKSKNKNSHNSKSKSKSGKSNKKNNS
-962 TQNNGSDVVKQIKFK
+962 TVVKQIRFK
-977 ENIFAD
+977 ENIFTD
-983 IHEKMSKDEV
+983 IHEKMTKDEV
-993 NSNSLL
+993 NSNDLL

-1023 IISALKM
+1023 IVSALKM

-1042 DIISSGEAISKIDKK
+1042 DIISSGESISKVDKK
-1057 FQDALLRIQIDF
+1057 FQDALLKIQIDF
-1069 LRCDCHE
+1069 LRCDCYE

-1101 IDISKSLLKEYQ
+1101 IDISKSLLKDYQ

-1125 DNYVRNLD
+1125 DAYVRNLD

-1145 EIVREAEKLMKIIES
+1145 EIAVMSEKLMKIIES

>member
-1 MIVLNKRK
+1 MIVLNKKK

-30 EFIGVLKFKENE
+30 EFVGVLKFKEDEE
-42 DDGTISI
+42 DGSISI
-49 KRFVVKDEK
+49 KRFVIKDEK
-58 EDKLYPPSRAINLLR
+58 EDKLYPPSKAINLLR

-78 LAQRDEKL
+78 LADKDDKL
-86 ESFLKQIN
+86 ESFLKQNN
-94 IKVRFTNICEHC
+94 IKVRFTNICQHC
-106 SYEGE
+106 SFEGE

-120 YQYHGQLICKTCA
+120 YRYHDQLICKTCA

-147 RKVFR
+147 KKVFR
-152 NFKRVLEKTG
+152 NFKRILDKTG

-174 FDPLEHADLT
+174 FDPLAHTDLT
-184 LFDTVKVHDDK
+184 LFDRVKVHDTK

-200 MKRLKIPDEFKQVIL
+200 MKRLKIPEEFKKVIIQ
-215 DEKNQYLLPVQY
+215 EKNQYLLPVQY

-234 LKDENLLVVSATGS
+234 LKDENMLVVSATGS
-248 GKTLVGELAGIPKA
+248 GKTLVGELAGVPKA
-262 LDGKKFLFLTPLV
+262 LNGKKFLFLTPLV

-317 IQDADIVVGTY
+317 IQDADIIVGTY
-328 EGIDFLLRSGDSD
+328 EGIDFLIRSGESS
-341 ALKDLGLVL
+341 ALNDLGLVL

-358 DEERGLRLN
+358 DEDRGLRLN
-367 GLIKRIGHIFPNTQ
+367 GLIKRIEHIFPNTQ

-416 IVFVRG
+416 IVFARG
-422 DVQRRILMR
+422 DVQRRILIR

-491 DFSKGRIAA
+491 DFSKGKIAA

-552 IYVIPEIGSE
+552 IYLIPEIGSE
-562 FDNESEEAVA
+562 FDNQSEEAVA

-607 VKDVDEFY
+607 VGEVEDFY
-615 QNIPVPMDIMT
+615 ENIPVPMDITT

-631 EDKGA
+631 EEKDA

-643 TIDTTRFGKAV
+643 TIDTTRFGRAV
-654 AMSFLSI
+654 AMSFLSV
-661 DDGVIIKESIDD
+661 DDGVIIKDSINDSH
-673 KNYLSHYYKKPFFK
+673 YLSQYYKKPFFK

-696 SERIDEENE
+696 AEKIDEENE
-705 NILKKNKKIQN
+705 NILKKN
-716 NLKKQVKDSSKKNK
+716 
-730 KDKDKNKDNIEE
+730 
-742 SADKKDENK
+742 
-751 ESKKKN
+751 
-757 KSKKNNEGNNK
+757 
-768 KNKKDSKRNKSKKG
+768 
-782 SYNKSKEEK
+782 
-791 IKEKSER
+791 
-798 DVKAK
+798 
-803 EDRFKEKSK
+803 
-812 KSVKQKEETI
+812 
-822 EKPIQS
+822 
-828 NESSGIKFIVEE
+828 
-840 DVDEKPVPKK
+840 
-850 ETKRESKTS
+850 
-859 LYIDN
+859 
-864 IAQALNELNQTN
+864 
-876 DNKSSENDFSTV
+876 
-888 NKKNDYKSSKGDD
+888 
-901 FSTVNKKND
+901 
-910 YKSSKGDDFSAVNKK
+910 
-925 NDYKSSKRDKSK
+925 
-937 DIKSDVIYNK
+937 
-947 RKGNKSKSKNKKNKS
+947 
-962 TQNNGSDVVKQIKFK
+962 
-977 ENIFAD
+977 
-983 IHEKMSKDEV
+983 
-993 NSNSLL
+993 
-999 KVQSIA
+999 
-1005 LDLELFENAY
+1005 
-1015 LAPVVHKQ
+1015 
-1023 IISALKM
+1023 
-1030 NFSTRLFAESTL
+1030 
-1042 DIISSGEAISKIDKK
+1042 
-1057 FQDALLRIQIDF
+1057 
-1069 LRCDCHE
+1069 
-1076 RPFCE
+1076 
-1081 CLQRGISYY
+1081 QR
-1090 IINQRLNKKDP
+1090 
-1101 IDISKSLLKEYQ
+1101 
-1113 IQTYPGDIFSWL
+1113 
-1125 DNYVRNLD
+1125 
-1133 AIRRIAKAFGEK
+1133 
-1145 EIVREAEKLMKIIES
+1145 
-1160 GN
+1160 

>member
-1 MIVLNKRK
+1 MIVLNKKK
-9 KSWEMYP
+9 KSWEVYP

-30 EFIGVLKFKENE
+30 EFIGVLKFKEDE
-42 DDGTISI
+42 EEGTISI
-49 KRFVVKDEK
+49 KRFVVKDDK
-58 EDKLYPPSRAINLLR
+58 EDKLYPPSKAINLLK

-78 LAQRDEKL
+78 LADKDEQL
-86 ESFLKQIN
+86 EAFLKKNN
-94 IKVRFTNICEHC
+94 IKVRFTNICQHC

-111 VTIINSDFS
+111 ITIINSDFS
-120 YQYHGQLICKTCA
+120 YKYHDQLICKTCA

-147 RKVFR
+147 KKVFR
-152 NFKRVLEKTG
+152 NFKRVLDKTG
-162 SLDDVLEMLSPR
+162 SLDEVLEMLSPR
-174 FDPLEHADLT
+174 FDPLAHTDLT
-184 LFDTVKVHDDK
+184 LFDTVKVRDDK

-200 MKRLKIPDEFKQVIL
+200 MKRLKIPEEFKKIIIQ
-215 DEKNQYLLPVQY
+215 EKNQYLLPVQY

-248 GKTLVGELAGIPKA
+248 GKTLVGELAGVPKA
-262 LDGKKFLFLTPLV
+262 LNGKKFLFLTPLV

-290 PLGLKVAIKVGMNRI
+290 PLGLNVAIKVGMNRI

-328 EGIDFLLRSGDSD
+328 EGIDFMIRSGQSD
-341 ALKDLGLVL
+341 ALNDLGLVL

-367 GLIKRIGHIFPNTQ
+367 GLIRRIEHIFPNAQ
-381 IIGLSATI
+381 VIGLSATI

-403 VQYKERPVPLERH
+403 VQYKQRPVPLERH
-416 IVFVRG
+416 IVFARG
-422 DVQRRILMR
+422 DVQRRILIR

-436 EFYSTSSKGFK
+436 EYYSTSSKGFK

-491 DFSKGRIAA
+491 DFSKGKIAA

-552 IYVIPEIGSE
+552 IYLIPEIGSE

-607 VKDVDEFY
+607 VKEVDEFY
-615 QNIPVPMDIMT
+615 QNIPVPMDIQT

-631 EDKGA
+631 EDKDA

-643 TIDTTRFGKAV
+643 TIDTTKFGRAV
-654 AMSFLSI
+654 AMSFLAV
-661 DDGVIIKESIDD
+661 DDGVIIKDSIND
-673 KNYLSHYYKKPFFK
+673 SHYSSYYYNKPFFK

-696 SERIDEENE
+696 SEKIDEENE
-705 NILKKNKKIQN
+705 NALKKNKKIQN
-716 NLKKQVKDSSKKNK
+716 KLKQVKDSSKKDNKDKDNDKDKSKDK
-730 KDKDKNKDNIEE
+730 KDKKDKNKKK
-742 SADKKDENK
+742 DKKTN
-751 ESKKKN
+751 KKN
-757 KSKKNNEGNNK
+757 KSNKKDNHQKSSNKDKNGSK
-768 KNKKDSKRNKSKKG
+768 KNKKDKVKDKAINADENKL
-782 SYNKSKEEK
+782 NKQNKENK
-791 IKEKSER
+791 NNIN
-798 DVKAK
+798 D
-803 EDRFKEKSK
+803 
-812 KSVKQKEETI
+812 
-822 EKPIQS
+822 
-828 NESSGIKFIVEE
+828 NNSGIKFIVEE
-840 DVDEKPVPKK
+840 DLDEKPIPKK

-859 LYIDN
+859 KYIDN
-864 IAQALNELNQTN
+864 IADYFNGLNQSK
-876 DNKSSENDFSTV
+876 DYKSSKDDDFNST
-888 NKKNDYKSSKGDD
+888 NKKNDYKSSK
-901 FSTVNKKND
+901 K
-910 YKSSKGDDFSAVNKK
+910 
-925 NDYKSSKRDKSK
+925 DKSR

-947 RKGNKSKSKNKKNKS
+947 KTSHKSKNNQNKDKNKQKKDKNKSKKDKNNKNNKNKS
-962 TQNNGSDVVKQIKFK
+962 NKSKRDKSEQNNKTAIVKQIKFK
-977 ENIFAD
+977 ENIFSD

-993 NSNSLL
+993 NNNNLL

-1042 DIISSGEAISKIDKK
+1042 DIISSGEAISKVDKK

-1090 IINQRLNKKDP
+1090 IINQRLNGKDP
-1101 IDISKSLLKEYQ
+1101 IDISNSLLKEYQ

-1125 DNYVRNLD
+1125 DAYVRNLD
-1133 AIRRIAKAFGEK
+1133 AIRRIAMAFGEK
-1145 EIVREAEKLMKIIES
+1145 DIVEKSEKLMKIVES
-1160 GN
+1160 GKY

>member
-1 MIVLNKRK
+1 MIVLNKKK

-30 EFIGVLKFKENE
+30 EFVGVLKFKEDEE
-42 DDGTISI
+42 DGSISI
-49 KRFVVKDEK
+49 KRFVIKDEK
-58 EDKLYPPSRAINLLR
+58 EDKLYPPSKAINLLR

-78 LAQRDEKL
+78 LADKDEKL
-86 ESFLKQIN
+86 ESFLKQNN
-94 IKVRFTNICEHC
+94 IKVRFTNICQHC

-120 YQYHGQLICKTCA
+120 YHYHGQLICKTCA

-147 RKVFR
+147 KKVFR
-152 NFKRVLEKTG
+152 NFKRILDKTG

-174 FDPLEHADLT
+174 FDPLAHTDLT
-184 LFDTVKVHDDK
+184 LFDRVKVHDTK

-200 MKRLKIPDEFKQVIL
+200 MKRLKIPEEFKKVIIQ
-215 DEKNQYLLPVQY
+215 EKNQYLLPVQY
-227 LAIREGL
+227 LTIREGL
-234 LKDENLLVVSATGS
+234 LKDENMLVVSATGS
-248 GKTLVGELAGIPKA
+248 GKTLVGELAGVPKA
-262 LDGKKFLFLTPLV
+262 LNGKKFLFLTPLV

-317 IQDADIVVGTY
+317 IRDSDIIVGTY
-328 EGIDFLLRSGDSD
+328 EGIDFLVRSGESA
-341 ALKDLGLVL
+341 ALNDLGLVL

-358 DEERGLRLN
+358 DEDRGLRLN
-367 GLIKRIGHIFPNTQ
+367 GLIRRIEHIFPNTQ

-416 IVFVRG
+416 IVFARG
-422 DVQRRILMR
+422 DVQRRILIR

-491 DFSKGRIAA
+491 DFSKGKIAA

-552 IYVIPEIGSE
+552 IYLIPEIGSE
-562 FDNESEEAVA
+562 FDNQSEEAVA

-607 VKDVDEFY
+607 VGEVEEFY
-615 QNIPVPMDIMT
+615 QNIPVPMDISI

-631 EDKGA
+631 EDKDA
-636 INIHADD
+636 LNIHADD
-643 TIDTTRFGKAV
+643 TIDTTRFGRAV
-654 AMSFLSI
+654 AMSFLSV
-661 DDGVIIKESIDD
+661 DDGVIIKDSINDSH
-673 KNYLSHYYKKPFFK
+673 YLSQYYNKPFFK

-696 SERIDEENE
+696 SEKIDEENE
-705 NILKKNKKIQN
+705 NILKKNKKIKN
-716 NLKKQVKDSSKKNK
+716 NLNKQVKDSSKKSKKEDNKNSKKKNNPK
-730 KDKDKNKDNIEE
+730 KDNKKNKDNKK
-742 SADKKDENK
+742 SSNKKSSNKKSSNKNNSNRSNKVDKSKKDKKDKINVK
-751 ESKKKN
+751 SIKHKVD
-757 KSKKNNEGNNK
+757 KSK
-768 KNKKDSKRNKSKKG
+768 
-782 SYNKSKEEK
+782 YKSKEQLNDKTE
-791 IKEKSER
+791 ESE
-798 DVKAK
+798 
-803 EDRFKEKSK
+803 
-812 KSVKQKEETI
+812 
-822 EKPIQS
+822 
-828 NESSGIKFIVEE
+828 NSGIKFIVEE
-840 DVDEKPVPKK
+840 DLEEKPIKIEAKK
-850 ETKRESKTS
+850 ESKTS
-859 LYIDN
+859 KYIDN
-864 IAQALNELNQTN
+864 IADFFNQN
-876 DNKSSENDFSTV
+876 NQSK
-888 NKKNDYKSSKGDD
+888 DYKSSNDSKSD
-901 FSTVNKKND
+901 NKKT
-910 YKSSKGDDFSAVNKK
+910 
-925 NDYKSSKRDKSK
+925 DYKSSKRDNSR
-937 DIKSDVIYNK
+937 DVKSDVIYNK
-947 RKGNKSKSKNKKNKS
+947 RTNNKNNKNNQNNKNNKNNQNNKNNKNNQNNKNNKNKKNQNNKSKSKDSNKS
-962 TQNNGSDVVKQIKFK
+962 NNENMSAVVKQIKFK
-977 ENIFAD
+977 ENIFSN
-983 IHEKMSKDEV
+983 IHEKMTKDEV
-993 NSNSLL
+993 NSNNLL

-1023 IISALKM
+1023 IVSALKI
-1030 NFSTRLFAESTL
+1030 NFSTRLFSESAL
-1042 DIISSGEAISKIDKK
+1042 DIISSGEAISKLDKK
-1057 FQDALLRIQIDF
+1057 FQDALLKLQIDF
-1069 LRCDCHE
+1069 LRCDCYE

-1081 CLQRGISYY
+1081 CLHRGISYY
-1090 IINQRLNKKDP
+1090 IINQRLNGKDP

-1125 DNYVRNLD
+1125 DSYVRNLD
-1133 AIRRIAKAFGEK
+1133 AIRRIAMAFGEK
-1145 EIVREAEKLMKIIES
+1145 DIVKSSEKLMKIVEA
-1160 GN
+1160 G